1 MSGMD
6 TSIAYDVVLL
16 PDTDRAV
23 AYRKRAAD
31 SGCSL
36 MGVTVAAFGA
46 WVRDLWELYGDGR
59 TFVSRLEREA
69 LLRAACERAVGGCVD
84 LESGKSAQLDGVSG
98 QCELAETGDVRD
110 GSGRRESA
118 EGRTADDGVASAGAG
133 ETGAL
138 GLDRVAAACVAAG
151 VGLPAF
157 DAAVRDALRGE
168 PAGAGALAAVTCAEV
183 PVLRVIGG
191 YLDRLAQLG
200 LVEPGQALA
209 LLPELLS
216 QRPLRVLLED
226 AVPLTPG
233 QEAFFSACPWMDVEV
248 RAASGG
254 QGPVRAPDGVRV
266 RFAFPSGQYAWP
278 ALLADIVRDVLGA
291 DADTGEPAAVSAGA
305 SASAGAPAAAAIS
318 AAGDD
323 GVSGGED
330 AFGGVDGDGASSA
343 VGCRAGQPVGMQ
355 AAAVV
360 VAAKDPAALF
370 GRVAPALVR
379 QGHVVALRGRR
390 RFVDT
395 AFGRAICSLRRF
407 LDDGQAGGASHI
419 EGYGDIA
426 ATDVERWNRV
436 DLADW
441 ALSPFSGM
449 TKKAAFKLDADM
461 RADRTARRSG
471 LCARLRG
478 DNPMFAAMERLALQ
492 LDDQAPAELE
502 AAVRR
507 MTNRSEAWRAEQLAA
522 LRALQRA
529 AGAAKLAGLG
539 ADAAFD
545 QVQRLKVN
553 ASRVVAPR
561 GCDGAALGAPD
572 VLMTDQSTAASLG
585 SGSCRVLVA
594 ADLTSA
600 AYPAADPEDASRVLL
615 EHLGVKRADSALAR
629 MRRAFFALEHAATDQ
644 LILERCLN
652 DSSADPTYPC
662 VVLEEFVDCYRDD
675 PTATEDIDNPYS
687 LPEHLQD
694 GMLLRGE
701 DALCAN
707 DVLSDA
713 PAPVTAHIE
722 PPLTGAVSPEA
733 RSLVV
738 LPRVLQGGQVLDEP
752 CLSPSQIESYL
763 ECPYKWFAQRRLR
776 LDDLDEGFGPLEMGD
791 FAHNALHSF
800 YKHMSEDLG
809 EAKVTPQL
817 LPQARELMADVL
829 ARHKALQPHLRQSEN
844 RLIPTSQVEHREL
857 AELERKLMDY
867 LDFEAELLPTFTPKY
882 LEYDVARGGAVDYA
896 GHKLLGTADRID
908 VDGEGRCAIIDYKGS
923 ISGSYAL
930 GVREEG
936 RLGKVQALIY
946 AQVVRRTLGL
956 EPVGALYVCYGRR
969 KMISGAY
976 DGRVIENAHL
986 PNMRHK
992 DCMCAD
998 RPFVDVL
1005 DETEEAVAA
1014 ALERMLAGDI
1024 RPRPETPEACKWC
1037 PVSSCSERRG

>member
-31 SGCSL
+31 SGYSL

-59 TFVSRLEREA
+59 AFVSRLEREA
-69 LLRAACERAVGGCVD
+69 LLRAACEGPAEGGCVD
-84 LESGKSAQLDGVSG
+84 PKSGKRAQLDG
-98 QCELAETGDVRD
+98 A
-110 GSGRRESA
+110 SGRCEPA
-118 EGRTADDGVASAGAG
+118 EGRIADDGVASAGAG

-157 DAAVRDALRGE
+157 DAAVRDAQQGV
-168 PAGAGALAAVTCAEV
+168 PAGAGALEGVTCAEV
-183 PVLRVIGG
+183 PVLRMIGG

-200 LVEPGQALA
+200 MIEPGQALA
-209 LLPELLS
+209 LLPELLP
-216 QRPLRVLLED
+216 QRPLHVLLED
-226 AVPLTPG
+226 AAPLTPG

-248 RAASGG
+248 RAASGS
-254 QGPVRAPDGVRV
+254 QGPVRAPEGVRV

-278 ALLADIVRDVLGA
+278 ALLADIARDTLGA
-291 DADTGEPAAVSAGA
+291 AANRGAAPAAVAV
-305 SASAGAPAAAAIS
+305 PAAAAGP

-323 GVSGGED
+323 GASSCED
-330 AFGGVDGDGASSA
+330 AFGGAD
-343 VGCRAGQPVGMQ
+343 GCRVGRSAGTQ
-355 AAAVV
+355 AAAVM

-370 GRVAPALVR
+370 GRVAPVLVR

-390 RFVDT
+390 RFVGT

-407 LDDGQAGGASHI
+407 LYDGQAGGASHI

-426 ATDVERWNRV
+426 ATDVERWDRA

-461 RADRTARRSG
+461 RADRTARRSD

-478 DNPMFAAMERLALQ
+478 DNPTFAAMERLALQ
-492 LDDQAPAELE
+492 LDDQAAAELE

-529 AGAAKLAGLG
+529 AGAAKLSGLG

-553 ASRVVAPR
+553 VSRIVAPR
-561 GCDGAALGAPD
+561 GCDGAAFGAPD
-572 VLMTDQSTAASLG
+572 VLVTDQNTAASLG
-585 SGSCRVLVA
+585 SGSCEVCVV

-687 LPEHLQD
+687 LPERLQD

-701 DALCAN
+701 DALCSN
-707 DVLSDA
+707 DALSDV
-713 PAPVTAHIE
+713 PAPEAARIE
-722 PPLTGAVSPEA
+722 PPLTGAVSSEA

-791 FAHNALHSF
+791 FTHNALHSF

-867 LDFEAELLPTFTPKY
+867 LDFEAELLPTFAPKY

-998 RPFVDVL
+998 RPFADVL

-1014 ALERMLAGDI
+1014 ALDRMLAGDI

>member
-31 SGCSL
+31 GGCSL

-46 WVRDLWELYGDGR
+46 WMRDLWELYGDGR
-59 TFVSRLEREA
+59 AFVSRLEREA
-69 LLRAACERAVGGCVD
+69 LLRAACEQAVGD
-84 LESGKSAQLDGVSG
+84 ASM
-98 QCELAETGDVRD
+98 
-110 GSGRRESA
+110 
-118 EGRTADDGVASAGAG
+118 SAGAG
-133 ETGAL
+133 NAGAI
-138 GLDRVAAACVAAG
+138 GLDRVASACVAAG
-151 VGLPAF
+151 VDLPAF
-157 DAAVRDALRGE
+157 DAAVRDARQGV
-168 PAGAGALAAVTCAEV
+168 PAGVGALEDVTCAEL
-183 PVLRVIGG
+183 PVLRLVGG
-191 YLDRLAQLG
+191 YLEQLEQLG

-209 LLPELLS
+209 LLPELLP

-226 AVPLTPG
+226 AAPLTPG

-248 RAASGG
+248 RAALGD
-254 QGPVRAPDGVRV
+254 QGPVRAPKGVRV

-278 ALLADIVRDVLGA
+278 ALLADIVRDAFGESA
-291 DADTGEPAAVSAGA
+291 DSTASTGGSDGCRVGRSAGT
-305 SASAGAPAAAAIS
+305 
-318 AAGDD
+318 
-323 GVSGGED
+323 
-330 AFGGVDGDGASSA
+330 
-343 VGCRAGQPVGMQ
+343 Q

-379 QGHVVALRGRR
+379 QGRVVALRGQR

-407 LDDGQAGGASHI
+407 LDEGRAGGVSHI
-419 EGYGDIA
+419 QGYGDIA
-426 ATDVERWNRV
+426 ATDVERWDRA

-461 RADRTARRSG
+461 RADRTARRSD

-492 LDDQAPAELE
+492 LDVQAAAELE

-529 AGAAKLAGLG
+529 ADAAKLAGLG

-545 QVQRLKVN
+545 QAKRLKVN
-553 ASRVVAPR
+553 VSRIVAPR

-572 VLMTDQSTAASLG
+572 VLLTDQNTAASLG
-585 SGSCRVLVA
+585 SGSCKVLVA

-615 EHLGVKRADSALAR
+615 EHLGVERADSALAR

-687 LPEHLQD
+687 LPERLQD

-707 DVLSDA
+707 DALSDA
-713 PAPVTAHIE
+713 PAPEAARIE
-722 PPLTGAVSPEA
+722 PPLTGAVSSEA

-817 LPQARELMADVL
+817 LAQARELMADVL

-867 LDFEAELLPTFTPKY
+867 LDFEAELLPTFAPKY
-882 LEYDVARGGAVDYA
+882 LEYDVACGGAVDYA

-998 RPFVDVL
+998 RPFTDVL

>member
-31 SGCSL
+31 GGCSL

-46 WVRDLWELYGDGR
+46 WMRDLWELYGDGR
-59 TFVSRLEREA
+59 AFVSRLEREA
-69 LLRAACERAVGGCVD
+69 LLRAACEQAVGD
-84 LESGKSAQLDGVSG
+84 ASM
-98 QCELAETGDVRD
+98 
-110 GSGRRESA
+110 
-118 EGRTADDGVASAGAG
+118 SAGAG
-133 ETGAL
+133 DAGAI
-138 GLDRVAAACVAAG
+138 GLDRVASACVAAG
-151 VGLPAF
+151 VG
-157 DAAVRDALRGE
+157 ALE
-168 PAGAGALAAVTCAEV
+168 DVTCAEL
-183 PVLRVIGG
+183 PVLRLVGG
-191 YLDRLAQLG
+191 YLEQLEQLG

-209 LLPELLS
+209 LLPELLP

-226 AVPLTPG
+226 AAPLTPG

-248 RAASGG
+248 RAALGD
-254 QGPVRAPDGVRV
+254 QGPVRAPKGVRV

-278 ALLADIVRDVLGA
+278 ALLADIVRDAFGESA
-291 DADTGEPAAVSAGA
+291 DSTASTGGSDGCRVGRSAGT
-305 SASAGAPAAAAIS
+305 
-318 AAGDD
+318 
-323 GVSGGED
+323 
-330 AFGGVDGDGASSA
+330 
-343 VGCRAGQPVGMQ
+343 Q

-379 QGHVVALRGRR
+379 QGRVVALRGQR

-407 LDDGQAGGASHI
+407 LDEGRAGGVSHI
-419 EGYGDIA
+419 QGYGDIA
-426 ATDVERWNRV
+426 ATDVERWDRA

-461 RADRTARRSG
+461 RADRTARRSD

-478 DNPMFAAMERLALQ
+478 DDPIFAAMERLALQ
-492 LDDQAPAELE
+492 LDAQAAGELE

-522 LRALQRA
+522 LRALGRA
-529 AGAAKLAGLG
+529 ADAAKLAGLG

-545 QVQRLKVN
+545 QAQLMKVSV
-553 ASRVVAPR
+553 SRIVAPR

-572 VLMTDQSTAASLG
+572 VLVTDQGTAASLG
-585 SGSCRVLVA
+585 NGSCKVCVV

-615 EHLGVKRADSALAR
+615 EHLGVQRVDSALAR
-629 MRRAFFALEHAATDQ
+629 MRRAFFALEHVATDQ

-652 DSSADPTYPC
+652 DASADPTYPC
-662 VVLEEFVDCYRDD
+662 VVLEEFVDCYRAD
-675 PTATEDIDNPYS
+675 PTATKDIKNPYS

-707 DVLSDA
+707 HALSDA
-713 PAPVTAHIE
+713 PTPVAACIE
-722 PPLTGAVSPEA
+722 PPLTGAVSSEA

-791 FAHNALHSF
+791 FAHNVLHSF
-800 YKHMSEDLG
+800 YKHLSEDLG

-817 LPQARELMADVL
+817 LPQARKLMADVL
-829 ARHKALQPHLRQSEN
+829 ERHKALQPHLRQSEN

-867 LDFEAELLPTFTPKY
+867 LDFEAELLPTFAPKY

-936 RLGKVQALIY
+936 HLGKVQALIY
-946 AQVVRRTLGL
+946 AQLVRRTLGL

-976 DGRVIENAHL
+976 DGRAIENAHL

-992 DCMCAD
+992 DCMCATK
-998 RPFVDVL
+998 PFSDVL

-1024 RPRPETPEACKWC
+1024 RPSPETPEACKWC

>member
-69 LLRAACERAVGGCVD
+69 LLRAACERA
-84 LESGKSAQLDGVSG
+84 ADGAG
-98 QCELAETGDVRD
+98 
-110 GSGRRESA
+110 
-118 EGRTADDGVASAGAG
+118 ASAGAG

-157 DAAVRDALRGE
+157 DAVVRDAQQGV
-168 PAGAGALAAVTCAEV
+168 PAGAGALEGVTCAEV
-183 PVLRVIGG
+183 PVLRMIGG

-200 LVEPGQALA
+200 MIEPGQALA
-209 LLPELLS
+209 LLPELLP

-226 AVPLTPG
+226 AAPLTPG
-233 QEAFFSACPWMDVEV
+233 QEAFFFACPWMDVEV
-248 RAASGG
+248 RAASGS
-254 QGPVRAPDGVRV
+254 QGPVRAPEGVRV

-278 ALLADIVRDVLGA
+278 ALLTDIVRDTLGPGA
-291 DADTGEPAAVSAGA
+291 DRGA
-305 SASAGAPAAAAIS
+305 APATAGTP

-323 GVSGGED
+323 GVSGGDD
-330 AFGGVDGDGASSA
+330 AFGGAD
-343 VGCRAGQPVGMQ
+343 GCRVGRSTGTQ
-355 AAAVV
+355 AASVV

-370 GRVAPALVR
+370 GRVAPVLVR

-407 LDDGQAGGASHI
+407 LDDGQVGGASHI

-426 ATDVERWNRV
+426 ATDVERWDRA

-449 TKKAAFKLDADM
+449 TKKAAFKLDADL
-461 RADRTARRSG
+461 RADRTARRSD

-478 DNPMFAAMERLALQ
+478 DNPTFPAMERLALQ
-492 LDDQAPAELE
+492 LDDQAAAELE

-545 QVQRLKVN
+545 QVKRLKVN
-553 ASRVVAPR
+553 VSRIVAPR
-561 GCDGAALGAPD
+561 GCDGVALGAPD
-572 VLMTDQSTAASLG
+572 VLITDQNTAASLG

-615 EHLGVKRADSALAR
+615 EHLGVQRADSALAR

-707 DVLSDA
+707 DALSDA
-713 PAPVTAHIE
+713 PAPEAARIE
-722 PPLTGAVSPEA
+722 PPLTGAVSSEA

-817 LPQARELMADVL
+817 LPQARKLMADVL
-829 ARHKALQPHLRQSEN
+829 ERHKALQPHLRQSEN

-867 LDFEAELLPTFTPKY
+867 LDFEAELLPTFAPKY

-908 VDGEGRCAIIDYKGS
+908 VDSEGRCAIIDYKGS

-998 RPFVDVL
+998 RPFADVL

-1014 ALERMLAGDI
+1014 ALDRMLAGDI
-1024 RPRPETPEACKWC
+1024 RSRPETSEACKWC

>member
-31 SGCSL
+31 GGCSL

-46 WVRDLWELYGDGR
+46 WMRDLWELYGDGR
-59 TFVSRLEREA
+59 AFVSRLEREA
-69 LLRAACERAVGGCVD
+69 LLRAACEQAVGD
-84 LESGKSAQLDGVSG
+84 ASM
-98 QCELAETGDVRD
+98 
-110 GSGRRESA
+110 
-118 EGRTADDGVASAGAG
+118 SAGAG
-133 ETGAL
+133 NAGAI
-138 GLDRVAAACVAAG
+138 GLDRVASACVAAG
-151 VGLPAF
+151 VDLPAF
-157 DAAVRDALRGE
+157 DAAVRDARQGV
-168 PAGAGALAAVTCAEV
+168 PAGVGALEDVTCAEL
-183 PVLRVIGG
+183 PVLRLVGG
-191 YLDRLAQLG
+191 YLEQLEQLG

-209 LLPELLS
+209 LLPELLP

-226 AVPLTPG
+226 AAPLTPG

-248 RAASGG
+248 RAALGD
-254 QGPVRAPDGVRV
+254 QGPVRAPKGVRV

-278 ALLADIVRDVLGA
+278 ALLADIVRDAFGESA
-291 DADTGEPAAVSAGA
+291 DSTASTGGSDGCRVGRSAGT
-305 SASAGAPAAAAIS
+305 
-318 AAGDD
+318 
-323 GVSGGED
+323 
-330 AFGGVDGDGASSA
+330 
-343 VGCRAGQPVGMQ
+343 Q

-379 QGHVVALRGRR
+379 QGRVVALRGQR

-407 LDDGQAGGASHI
+407 LDEGRAGGVSHI
-419 EGYGDIA
+419 QGYGDIA
-426 ATDVERWNRV
+426 ATDVERWDRA

-461 RADRTARRSG
+461 RADRTARRSD

-478 DNPMFAAMERLALQ
+478 DDPMFAAMERLALQ
-492 LDDQAPAELE
+492 LDAQAAGELE

-529 AGAAKLAGLG
+529 ADAAKLAGLG

-545 QVQRLKVN
+545 QAKRLKVN
-553 ASRVVAPR
+553 VSRIVAPR

-585 SGSCRVLVA
+585 SGSCKVLVA
-594 ADLTSA
+594 TDLTSA
-600 AYPAADPEDASRVLL
+600 AYPAADSEDASRVLL

-629 MRRAFFALEHAATDQ
+629 MRRAFFALEHAAVDQ

-687 LPEHLQD
+687 LPERLQD

-701 DALCAN
+701 DALCSN
-707 DVLSDA
+707 DALSDA
-713 PAPVTAHIE
+713 PAPEAARIE
-722 PPLTGAVSPEA
+722 SPLTGSVSSEA

-738 LPRVLQGGQVLDEP
+738 LPRVLQDGQVLDEP

-817 LPQARELMADVL
+817 LAQARELMADVL

-867 LDFEAELLPTFTPKY
+867 LDFEAELLPTFAPKY
-882 LEYDVARGGAVDYA
+882 LEYDVACGGAVDYA

-998 RPFVDVL
+998 RPFTDVL

>member
-31 SGCSL
+31 GGCSL

-59 TFVSRLEREA
+59 AFVSRLEREA
-69 LLRAACERAVGGCVD
+69 LLRAACEQAVGGASV
-84 LESGKSAQLDGVSG
+84 
-98 QCELAETGDVRD
+98 
-110 GSGRRESA
+110 
-118 EGRTADDGVASAGAG
+118 SAGAG
-133 ETGAL
+133 DAGAI
-138 GLDRVAAACVAAG
+138 GLDRVASACVAAG

-157 DAAVRDALRGE
+157 DAAVRDARQGV
-168 PAGAGALAAVTCAEV
+168 PAGVGALEGVTCAEA
-183 PVLRVIGG
+183 PVLRLVGG
-191 YLDRLAQLG
+191 YLEQLEQLG

-209 LLPELLS
+209 LLPELLP

-226 AVPLTPG
+226 AAPLTPG

-248 RAASGG
+248 RAALGD
-254 QGPVRAPDGVRV
+254 QGPVRAPKGVRV

-278 ALLADIVRDVLGA
+278 ALLADIVC
-291 DADTGEPAAVSAGA
+291 
-305 SASAGAPAAAAIS
+305 
-318 AAGDD
+318 
-323 GVSGGED
+323 D
-330 AFGGVDGDGASSA
+330 AFGESADSTASTGGSD
-343 VGCRAGQPVGMQ
+343 GCRVGRSAGTQ

-379 QGHVVALRGRR
+379 QGRVVALRGQR

-407 LDDGQAGGASHI
+407 LDEGRAGGVSHI
-419 EGYGDIA
+419 QGYGDIA
-426 ATDVERWNRV
+426 ATDVERWDRA

-461 RADRTARRSG
+461 RADRTARRSD

-478 DNPMFAAMERLALQ
+478 DDPIFAAMERLALQ
-492 LDDQAPAELE
+492 LDAQAAGELE

-522 LRALQRA
+522 VRALQRA
-529 AGAAKLAGLG
+529 ADAAKLAGLG

-545 QVQRLKVN
+545 QVDRLKVN
-553 ASRVVAPR
+553 VSRIVAPR

-572 VLMTDQSTAASLG
+572 VLLTDQNTAASLG
-585 SGSCRVLVA
+585 SGSCKVLVA

-615 EHLGVKRADSALAR
+615 EHLGVERADSALAR

-687 LPEHLQD
+687 LPERLQD

-707 DVLSDA
+707 DALSDA
-713 PAPVTAHIE
+713 PAPEAARIE
-722 PPLTGAVSPEA
+722 PPLTGAVSSEA

-817 LPQARELMADVL
+817 LAQARELMADVL

-867 LDFEAELLPTFTPKY
+867 LDFEAELLPTFAPKY
-882 LEYDVARGGAVDYA
+882 LEYDVACGGAVDYA

-998 RPFVDVL
+998 RPFTDVL

>member
-1 MSGMD
+1 MD

-69 LLRAACERAVGGCVD
+69 LLRAACERPVD
-84 LESGKSAQLDGVSG
+84 GAG
-98 QCELAETGDVRD
+98 
-110 GSGRRESA
+110 
-118 EGRTADDGVASAGAG
+118 ASAGAG

-157 DAAVRDALRGE
+157 DAAVQDAQQGV
-168 PAGAGALAAVTCAEV
+168 PAGAGALEGVSCAEV
-183 PVLRVIGG
+183 PVLRMIGG

-200 LVEPGQALA
+200 MIEPGQALA
-209 LLPELLS
+209 LLPELLP

-226 AVPLTPG
+226 AAPLTPG
-233 QEAFFSACPWMDVEV
+233 QEAFFSACPWMDMEV
-248 RAASGG
+248 RAASGS
-254 QGPVRAPDGVRV
+254 QGPVRAPEGVRV

-278 ALLADIVRDVLGA
+278 ALLADIVRDALGTVA
-291 DADTGEPAAVSAGA
+291 DRGAV
-305 SASAGAPAAAAIS
+305 PAAAAGP

-323 GVSGGED
+323 GASSCED
-330 AFGGVDGDGASSA
+330 ASGSANGYRDGRSAGA
-343 VGCRAGQPVGMQ
+343 Q

-360 VAAKDPAALF
+360 VAAKDPAVLF

-390 RFVDT
+390 RFADT
-395 AFGRAICSLRRF
+395 AFGRVICSLRRF
-407 LDDGQAGGASHI
+407 LDEGQAGGASHI

-426 ATDVERWNRV
+426 ATDVERWNRA

-461 RADRTARRSG
+461 RADRTARRSN
-471 LCARLRG
+471 LCARLRA

-492 LDDQAPAELE
+492 LDDQAAAELE

-545 QVQRLKVN
+545 QVQRLKVSV
-553 ASRVVAPR
+553 SRIVAPR
-561 GCDGAALGAPD
+561 GCDGAAFGAPD
-572 VLMTDQSTAASLG
+572 VLVTDQSTAASLG
-585 SGSCRVLVA
+585 SGSCEVCVV
-594 ADLTSA
+594 ADLTSG

-629 MRRAFFALEHAATDQ
+629 MRRVFFALEHAATDQ

-687 LPEHLQD
+687 LPERLQD

-701 DALCAN
+701 DALCSN
-707 DVLSDA
+707 DALSDV
-713 PAPVTAHIE
+713 PAPETARIE
-722 PPLTGAVSPEA
+722 PPLTGAVSAEA

-817 LPQARELMADVL
+817 LPQARKLMADVL

-867 LDFEAELLPTFTPKY
+867 LDFEAELLPTFAPKY
-882 LEYDVARGGAVDYA
+882 LEYDVACGGAVDYA

-998 RPFVDVL
+998 RPFSDVL

-1037 PVSSCSERRG
+1037 PVSSCPERRG

>member
-69 LLRAACERAVGGCVD
+69 LLRAACEGPAEGDCVD
-84 LESGKSAQLDGVSG
+84 PVSGKRAQLDGASG
-98 QCELAETGDVRD
+98 RCELAE
-110 GSGRRESA
+110 GRI
-118 EGRTADDGVASAGAG
+118 DDDACALVGNG

-157 DAAVRDALRGE
+157 DAAVQDAQQGV
-168 PAGAGALAAVTCAEV
+168 PAGAGALEGVSCAEV
-183 PVLRVIGG
+183 PVLRMIGG
-191 YLDRLAQLG
+191 YLDRLTQLG
-200 LVEPGQALA
+200 MIEPGQALA
-209 LLPELLS
+209 LLPELLP

-226 AVPLTPG
+226 AAPLTPG
-233 QEAFFSACPWMDVEV
+233 QEAFFSACPWMDMEV
-248 RAASGG
+248 RAASGS
-254 QGPVRAPDGVRV
+254 QGPVRAPEGVRV

-278 ALLADIVRDVLGA
+278 ALLADIVRDALGTVA
-291 DADTGEPAAVSAGA
+291 DRGAV
-305 SASAGAPAAAAIS
+305 PAAAAGP

-323 GVSGGED
+323 GASSCED
-330 AFGGVDGDGASSA
+330 ASGSANGYRDGRSAGA
-343 VGCRAGQPVGMQ
+343 Q

-390 RFVDT
+390 RFMDT
-395 AFGRAICSLRRF
+395 SFGRAICSLRRF

-426 ATDVERWNRV
+426 ATDVERWNRA

-461 RADRTARRSG
+461 RADRTARRSN
-471 LCARLRG
+471 LCARLRA

-492 LDDQAPAELE
+492 LDDQAAAELE

-553 ASRVVAPR
+553 VSRIVAPR
-561 GCDGAALGAPD
+561 GCDGAAFGAPD
-572 VLMTDQSTAASLG
+572 VLVTDQNTAASLG
-585 SGSCRVLVA
+585 SGSCEVCVV
-594 ADLTSA
+594 ADLTSG

-687 LPEHLQD
+687 LPERLQD

-701 DALCAN
+701 DALCSN
-707 DVLSDA
+707 DAFSDV
-713 PAPVTAHIE
+713 PAPETARIE
-722 PPLTGAVSPEA
+722 PPLTGAVSAEA

-817 LPQARELMADVL
+817 LPQARELMANVL

-867 LDFEAELLPTFTPKY
+867 LDFEAELLPTFAPKY
-882 LEYDVARGGAVDYA
+882 LEYDVTCGGAVDYA

-998 RPFVDVL
+998 RPFSDVL

>member
-69 LLRAACERAVGGCVD
+69 LLRAACEGPAEGCCVD
-84 LESGKSAQLDGVSG
+84 PKSGKRAQLDGASG
-98 QCELAETGDVRD
+98 RCELV
-110 GSGRRESA
+110 
-118 EGRTADDGVASAGAG
+118 EGRIDDDACALVGNG

-157 DAAVRDALRGE
+157 DAAVQDAQQGV
-168 PAGAGALAAVTCAEV
+168 PAGAGALEGVSCAEV
-183 PVLRVIGG
+183 PVLQMIVG

-200 LVEPGQALA
+200 MIEPGQALA
-209 LLPELLS
+209 LLPELLP

-226 AVPLTPG
+226 AAPLTPG

-248 RAASGG
+248 RAASGS
-254 QGPVRAPDGVRV
+254 QGPVRAPEGVRV

-278 ALLADIVRDVLGA
+278 ALLADIVRDALGTVT
-291 DADTGEPAAVSAGA
+291 DRGAV
-305 SASAGAPAAAAIS
+305 PAAAAGP

-323 GVSGGED
+323 GASSCED
-330 AFGGVDGDGASSA
+330 ASGSANGYRDGRSAGA
-343 VGCRAGQPVGMQ
+343 Q

-360 VAAKDPAALF
+360 VAAKDPAVLF

-390 RFVDT
+390 RFTDT

-407 LDDGQAGGASHI
+407 LDEGQAGGVSHI
-419 EGYGDIA
+419 GRYGDIA
-426 ATDVERWNRV
+426 PTDVERWNRA

-461 RADRTARRSG
+461 RADRTARRSN
-471 LCARLRG
+471 LCARLRA

-492 LDDQAPAELE
+492 LDDQAAAELE

-529 AGAAKLAGLG
+529 AGAAKLAELG

-553 ASRVVAPR
+553 VSRIVAPR
-561 GCDGAALGAPD
+561 GCDGAAFGAPD
-572 VLMTDQSTAASLG
+572 VLVTDQNTAASLG
-585 SGSCRVLVA
+585 SGSCEVCVV
-594 ADLTSA
+594 ADLTSG

-629 MRRAFFALEHAATDQ
+629 MRRVFFALEHAATDQ

-687 LPEHLQD
+687 LPERLQD

-701 DALCAN
+701 DALCSN
-707 DVLSDA
+707 DALSDV
-713 PAPVTAHIE
+713 PAPETARIE
-722 PPLTGAVSPEA
+722 PPLTGAVSAEA

-867 LDFEAELLPTFTPKY
+867 LDFEAELLPTFAPKY
-882 LEYDVARGGAVDYA
+882 LEYDVACGGAVDYA

-998 RPFVDVL
+998 RPFSDVL

-1037 PVSSCSERRG
+1037 PVSSCPERRG

>member
-36 MGVTVAAFGA
+36 MGVTVAAFGV

-59 TFVSRLEREA
+59 TFVSRLDREA
-69 LLRAACERAVGGCVD
+69 LLRAACEGPAEGDCVD
-84 LESGKSAQLDGVSG
+84 PESGKCAQLDGASG
-98 QCELAETGDVRD
+98 RCVLAEAGDVRD
-110 GSGRRESA
+110 GSGRCESA
-118 EGRTADDGVASAGAG
+118 EGRIADDGVASAGAG
-133 ETGAL
+133 EAGAL

-157 DAAVRDALRGE
+157 DAAVRDARQGV
-168 PAGAGALAAVTCAEV
+168 PAGAGALEGVTRAEV
-183 PVLRVIGG
+183 PVLRMIGG
-191 YLDRLAQLG
+191 YLDRLAQLE
-200 LVEPGQALA
+200 LIEPGQALA
-209 LLPELLS
+209 LLPELLP

-226 AVPLTPG
+226 AVSLTPG

-248 RAASGG
+248 RAASGS
-254 QGPVRAPDGVRV
+254 QGPVRAPEGVRV

-278 ALLADIVRDVLGA
+278 ALLADIARDALGA
-291 DADTGEPAAVSAGA
+291 AADRGAAPAAVAV
-305 SASAGAPAAAAIS
+305 PAAAAGP

-323 GVSGGED
+323 GASSCED
-330 AFGGVDGDGASSA
+330 AFGGAD
-343 VGCRAGQPVGMQ
+343 GCRVGRSAGTQ
-355 AAAVV
+355 AAAVM

-379 QGHVVALRGRR
+379 QGHVVALCGRR
-390 RFVDT
+390 RFMDT
-395 AFGRAICSLRRF
+395 SFGRAICSLHRF

-426 ATDVERWNRV
+426 ATDVERWNRA

-461 RADRTARRSG
+461 RADRTARRSN
-471 LCARLRG
+471 LCARLRA

-492 LDDQAPAELE
+492 LDDQAAAELE

-545 QVQRLKVN
+545 QVQRLKVGV
-553 ASRVVAPR
+553 SRIVAPR
-561 GCDGAALGAPD
+561 GCDGAAD
-572 VLMTDQSTAASLG
+572 VLVTDQNTAASLG
-585 SGSCRVLVA
+585 SGSCEVCVV
-594 ADLTSA
+594 ADLTSG

-629 MRRAFFALEHAATDQ
+629 MRRVFFALEHAATDQ

-687 LPEHLQD
+687 LPERLQD

-701 DALCAN
+701 DALYSN
-707 DVLSDA
+707 DALSDV
-713 PAPVTAHIE
+713 PAPETARIE
-722 PPLTGAVSPEA
+722 PPLTGAVSAEA

-817 LPQARELMADVL
+817 LPQARKLMADVL

-867 LDFEAELLPTFTPKY
+867 LDFEAELLPTFAPKY
-882 LEYDVARGGAVDYA
+882 LEYDVACGGAVDYA

-998 RPFVDVL
+998 RPFSDVL

-1037 PVSSCSERRG
+1037 PVSSCPERRG

>member
-16 PDTDRAV
+16 LDTDRAV

-69 LLRAACERAVGGCVD
+69 LLRAACEGPAEGCCVD
-84 LESGKSAQLDGVSG
+84 PKSGKRAQLDGASG
-98 QCELAETGDVRD
+98 RCELAE
-110 GSGRRESA
+110 GRI
-118 EGRTADDGVASAGAG
+118 DDDACALVGNG

-157 DAAVRDALRGE
+157 DAAVQDAQQGV
-168 PAGAGALAAVTCAEV
+168 PAGAGALEGVSCAEV
-183 PVLRVIGG
+183 PVLRMIGG

-200 LVEPGQALA
+200 MIEPGQALA
-209 LLPELLS
+209 LLPELLP

-226 AVPLTPG
+226 AAPLTPG
-233 QEAFFSACPWMDVEV
+233 QEAFFSACPWMDMEV
-248 RAASGG
+248 RAASGS
-254 QGPVRAPDGVRV
+254 QGPVRAPEGVRV

-278 ALLADIVRDVLGA
+278 ALLADIVRDALGTVA
-291 DADTGEPAAVSAGA
+291 DRGAV
-305 SASAGAPAAAAIS
+305 PAAAAGP

-323 GVSGGED
+323 GASSCED
-330 AFGGVDGDGASSA
+330 AFGDAD
-343 VGCRAGQPVGMQ
+343 GCRVGRSAGTQ

-360 VAAKDPAALF
+360 VAAKDPAVLF

-390 RFVDT
+390 RFTDT

-407 LDDGQAGGASHI
+407 LDEGQAGGVSHI
-419 EGYGDIA
+419 GGYGDIA
-426 ATDVERWNRV
+426 PTDVERWNRA

-461 RADRTARRSG
+461 RADRTARRSN
-471 LCARLRG
+471 LCARLRA

-492 LDDQAPAELE
+492 LDDQAAAELE

-529 AGAAKLAGLG
+529 AGAAKLAELG

-553 ASRVVAPR
+553 ISRIVAPR
-561 GCDGAALGAPD
+561 GCDGAAFGAPD
-572 VLMTDQSTAASLG
+572 VLVTDQNTAASLG
-585 SGSCRVLVA
+585 SGSCEVCVV
-594 ADLTSA
+594 ADLTSG
-600 AYPAADPEDASRVLL
+600 AYPAVDPEDASRVLL

-687 LPEHLQD
+687 LPERLQD

-701 DALCAN
+701 DALCSN
-707 DVLSDA
+707 DALSDV
-713 PAPVTAHIE
+713 PAPETARIE
-722 PPLTGAVSPEA
+722 PPLTGVVSAEA

-867 LDFEAELLPTFTPKY
+867 LDFEAELLPTFAPKY
-882 LEYDVARGGAVDYA
+882 LEYDVACGGAVDYA

-998 RPFVDVL
+998 RPFSDVL

-1037 PVSSCSERRG
+1037 PVSSCPERRG

>member
-69 LLRAACERAVGGCVD
+69 LLRAACEGPAEGCCVD
-84 LESGKSAQLDGVSG
+84 PKSGKRAQLDGASG
-98 QCELAETGDVRD
+98 RCELAE
-110 GSGRRESA
+110 GRI
-118 EGRTADDGVASAGAG
+118 DDDACALVGNG

-157 DAAVRDALRGE
+157 DAAVQDAQQGV
-168 PAGAGALAAVTCAEV
+168 PAGAGALEGVSCAEV
-183 PVLRVIGG
+183 PVLQMIVG

-200 LVEPGQALA
+200 MIEPGQALA
-209 LLPELLS
+209 LLPELLP

-226 AVPLTPG
+226 AAPLTPG

-248 RAASGG
+248 RAASGS
-254 QGPVRAPDGVRV
+254 QGPVRAPEGVRV

-278 ALLADIVRDVLGA
+278 ALLADIVRDALGTVT
-291 DADTGEPAAVSAGA
+291 DRGAV
-305 SASAGAPAAAAIS
+305 PAAAAGP

-323 GVSGGED
+323 GASSCED
-330 AFGGVDGDGASSA
+330 ASGSANGYRDGRSAGA
-343 VGCRAGQPVGMQ
+343 Q

-360 VAAKDPAALF
+360 VAAKDPAVLF

-390 RFVDT
+390 RFTDT

-407 LDDGQAGGASHI
+407 LDEGQAGGVSHI
-419 EGYGDIA
+419 GGYGDIA
-426 ATDVERWNRV
+426 PTDVERWNRA

-461 RADRTARRSG
+461 RADRTARRSN
-471 LCARLRG
+471 LCARLRA

-492 LDDQAPAELE
+492 LDDQAAAELE

-529 AGAAKLAGLG
+529 AGAAKLAELG

-553 ASRVVAPR
+553 VSRIVAPR
-561 GCDGAALGAPD
+561 GCDGAAFGAPD
-572 VLMTDQSTAASLG
+572 VLVTDQNTAVSLG
-585 SGSCRVLVA
+585 SGSCEVCVV
-594 ADLTSA
+594 ADLTSG

-629 MRRAFFALEHAATDQ
+629 MRRVFFALEHAATDQ

-687 LPEHLQD
+687 LPERLQD

-701 DALCAN
+701 DALCSN
-707 DVLSDA
+707 DALSDV
-713 PAPVTAHIE
+713 PAPETARIE
-722 PPLTGAVSPEA
+722 PPLTGAVSAEA

-857 AELERKLMDY
+857 AELECKLMDY
-867 LDFEAELLPTFTPKY
+867 LDFEAELLPTFAPKY
-882 LEYDVARGGAVDYA
+882 LEYDVACGGAVDYA

-998 RPFVDVL
+998 RPFSDVL

-1037 PVSSCSERRG
+1037 PVSSCPERRG

>member
-69 LLRAACERAVGGCVD
+69 LLRAACEGPAEGCCVD
-84 LESGKSAQLDGVSG
+84 PKSGKRAQLDGASG
-98 QCELAETGDVRD
+98 RCELAE
-110 GSGRRESA
+110 GRI
-118 EGRTADDGVASAGAG
+118 DDDACALVGNG

-157 DAAVRDALRGE
+157 DAAVQDAQQGV
-168 PAGAGALAAVTCAEV
+168 PAGAGALEGVSCAEV
-183 PVLRVIGG
+183 PVLRMIGG

-200 LVEPGQALA
+200 MIEPGQALA
-209 LLPELLS
+209 LLPELLP

-226 AVPLTPG
+226 AAPLTPG
-233 QEAFFSACPWMDVEV
+233 QEAFFSACPWMDMEV
-248 RAASGG
+248 RAASGS
-254 QGPVRAPDGVRV
+254 QGPVRAPEGVRV

-278 ALLADIVRDVLGA
+278 ALLADIVRDALGTVA
-291 DADTGEPAAVSAGA
+291 DRGAV
-305 SASAGAPAAAAIS
+305 PAAAAGP

-323 GVSGGED
+323 GASSCED
-330 AFGGVDGDGASSA
+330 ASGSANGYRDGRSAGA
-343 VGCRAGQPVGMQ
+343 Q

-390 RFVDT
+390 RFMDT
-395 AFGRAICSLRRF
+395 SFGRAICSLRRF

-426 ATDVERWNRV
+426 ATDVERWNRA

-461 RADRTARRSG
+461 RADRTARRSN
-471 LCARLRG
+471 LCARLRA

-492 LDDQAPAELE
+492 LDDQAAAELE

-553 ASRVVAPR
+553 VSRIVAPR
-561 GCDGAALGAPD
+561 GCDGAAFGAPD
-572 VLMTDQSTAASLG
+572 VLVTDQNTAASLG
-585 SGSCRVLVA
+585 SGSCEVCVV
-594 ADLTSA
+594 ADLTSG

-629 MRRAFFALEHAATDQ
+629 MRRVFFALEHAATDQ

-687 LPEHLQD
+687 LPERLQD

-701 DALCAN
+701 DALCSN
-707 DVLSDA
+707 DALSDV
-713 PAPVTAHIE
+713 PAPETARIE
-722 PPLTGAVSPEA
+722 PPLTGAVSAEA

-867 LDFEAELLPTFTPKY
+867 LDFEAELLPTFAPKY
-882 LEYDVARGGAVDYA
+882 LEYDVACGGAVDYA

-998 RPFVDVL
+998 RPFSDVL

-1037 PVSSCSERRG
+1037 PVSSCPERRG

>member
-36 MGVTVAAFGA
+36 MGVTVAAFGV

-69 LLRAACERAVGGCVD
+69 LLRAACEGPADGDCVE
-84 LESGKSAQLDGVSG
+84 LESGKRAQRDGASG
-98 QCELAETGDVRD
+98 RCELAEDRIADGACALVGD
-110 GSGRRESA
+110 
-118 EGRTADDGVASAGAG
+118 G
-133 ETGAL
+133 EAGAL

-157 DAAVRDALRGE
+157 DAAVRDAQQGV
-168 PAGAGALAAVTCAEV
+168 PAGAGALEGVTCAEA
-183 PVLRVIGG
+183 PVLRMIGG
-191 YLDRLAQLG
+191 YLDRLAQLE
-200 LVEPGQALA
+200 LIEPGQALA
-209 LLPELLS
+209 LLPELLP

-226 AVPLTPG
+226 AAPLIPG
-233 QEAFFSACPWMDVEV
+233 QEAFFFACPWMEVEV
-248 RAASGG
+248 RAASGS
-254 QGPVRAPDGVRV
+254 QGPVRAPEGVRV

-278 ALLADIVRDVLGA
+278 ALLADIVRDALGTAA
-291 DADTGEPAAVSAGA
+291 DRGAAPAAVAV
-305 SASAGAPAAAAIS
+305 P

-323 GVSGGED
+323 GVSGGE
-330 AFGGVDGDGASSA
+330 GASDSSA
-343 VGCRAGQPVGMQ
+343 DSHRGGRSAGPQ

-390 RFVDT
+390 RFADT

-426 ATDVERWNRV
+426 ATDVERWNRA

-461 RADRTARRSG
+461 RADRTARRSD
-471 LCARLRG
+471 LCVRLRG
-478 DNPMFAAMERLALQ
+478 DNPMFAAMERFALR
-492 LDDQAPAELE
+492 LDVQAAAELE

-507 MTNRSEAWRAEQLAA
+507 MTNRSEAWRVEQLAA
-522 LRALQRA
+522 LRALQRTG
-529 AGAAKLAGLG
+529 GAAKLAELG

-545 QVQRLKVN
+545 QAKRLKVN
-553 ASRVVAPR
+553 VSRIVAPR
-561 GCDGAALGAPD
+561 GCDDAALGAPD

-585 SGSCRVLVA
+585 SGSCKMLVA
-594 ADLTSA
+594 VDLTSA
-600 AYPAADPEDASRVLL
+600 AYPAADPEDASQVLL
-615 EHLGVKRADSALAR
+615 EHLGVERADSALAR

-662 VVLEEFVDCYRDD
+662 LVLEEFVDCYRDD

-687 LPEHLQD
+687 LPERLQD

-707 DVLSDA
+707 DALSDA
-713 PAPVTAHIE
+713 PALEAARIE

-738 LPRVLQGGQVLDEP
+738 LPRVLRGGQVLDEP

-800 YKHMSEDLG
+800 YKHLSEDLG

-817 LPQARELMADVL
+817 LAQARELMADVL

-857 AELERKLMDY
+857 AELEHKLMDY
-867 LDFEAELLPTFTPKY
+867 LDFEAELLPTFAPKY
-882 LEYDVARGGAVDYA
+882 LEYDVACGGAVDYA

-998 RPFVDVL
+998 RPFSDVL

>member
-69 LLRAACERAVGGCVD
+69 LLRAACEGPAEGDCVD
-84 LESGKSAQLDGVSG
+84 PVSGKRAQLDGASG
-98 QCELAETGDVRD
+98 RCELAE
-110 GSGRRESA
+110 GRI
-118 EGRTADDGVASAGAG
+118 DDDACALVGNG

-157 DAAVRDALRGE
+157 DAAVQDAQQGV
-168 PAGAGALAAVTCAEV
+168 PAGAGALEGVSCAEV
-183 PVLRVIGG
+183 PVLRMIGG
-191 YLDRLAQLG
+191 YLDRLTQLG
-200 LVEPGQALA
+200 MIEPGQALA
-209 LLPELLS
+209 LLPELLP

-226 AVPLTPG
+226 AAPLTPG

-248 RAASGG
+248 RAASGS
-254 QGPVRAPDGVRV
+254 QGPVRAPEGVRV

-278 ALLADIVRDVLGA
+278 ALLADIVRDALGTVA
-291 DADTGEPAAVSAGA
+291 DRGAV
-305 SASAGAPAAAAIS
+305 PAAAAGP

-323 GVSGGED
+323 GASSCED
-330 AFGGVDGDGASSA
+330 ASGSANGYRDGRSAGA
-343 VGCRAGQPVGMQ
+343 Q

-390 RFVDT
+390 RFMDT
-395 AFGRAICSLRRF
+395 SFGRAICSLRRF
-407 LDDGQAGGASHI
+407 LDEGQAGGVSHI
-419 EGYGDIA
+419 GGYGDIA
-426 ATDVERWNRV
+426 PTDVERWNRA

-461 RADRTARRSG
+461 RADRTARRSN
-471 LCARLRG
+471 LCARLRA

-492 LDDQAPAELE
+492 LDDQAAAELE

-507 MTNRSEAWRAEQLAA
+507 MTNRSEAWRAEQLVA

-529 AGAAKLAGLG
+529 AGAAKLAELG

-553 ASRVVAPR
+553 VSRIVAPR
-561 GCDGAALGAPD
+561 GCDGAAFGAPD
-572 VLMTDQSTAASLG
+572 VLVTDQNTAASLG
-585 SGSCRVLVA
+585 SGSCEVCVV
-594 ADLTSA
+594 ADLTSG

-629 MRRAFFALEHAATDQ
+629 MRRVFFALEHAATDQ

-687 LPEHLQD
+687 LPERLQD

-701 DALCAN
+701 DALCSN
-707 DVLSDA
+707 DALSDV
-713 PAPVTAHIE
+713 PAPETARIE
-722 PPLTGAVSPEA
+722 PPLTGAVSAEA

-817 LPQARELMADVL
+817 LPQARKLMADVL

-867 LDFEAELLPTFTPKY
+867 LDFEAELLPTFAPKY
-882 LEYDVARGGAVDYA
+882 LEYDVACGGAVDYA

-998 RPFVDVL
+998 RPFSDVL

-1037 PVSSCSERRG
+1037 PVSSCPERRG

>member
-31 SGCSL
+31 GGCSL

-59 TFVSRLEREA
+59 AFVSRLEREA
-69 LLRAACERAVGGCVD
+69 LLRAASEQAVGG
-84 LESGKSAQLDGVSG
+84 ESVSAG
-98 QCELAETGDVRD
+98 TGD
-110 GSGRRESA
+110 
-118 EGRTADDGVASAGAG
+118 AGAI
-133 ETGAL
+133 

-151 VGLPAF
+151 VGLPGF
-157 DAAVRDALRGE
+157 DAAVRDARQGV
-168 PAGAGALAAVTCAEV
+168 PAGVGALEDVTCAEL
-183 PVLRVIGG
+183 PVLRLVGG
-191 YLDRLAQLG
+191 YLEQLEQLG
-200 LVEPGQALA
+200 LVEPGRALA
-209 LLPELLS
+209 LLPELLP

-226 AVPLTPG
+226 AAPLTPG
-233 QEAFFSACPWMDVEV
+233 QQAFFSACPWMDVEV
-248 RAASGG
+248 RAALGG
-254 QGPVRAPDGVRV
+254 QGPVRAPKGVQV

-278 ALLADIVRDVLGA
+278 ALLADIVRDA
-291 DADTGEPAAVSAGA
+291 FGESAGSA
-305 SASAGAPAAAAIS
+305 ASAG
-318 AAGDD
+318 GDD
-323 GVSGGED
+323 GGSDD
-330 AFGGVDGDGASSA
+330 AAGAAAGRSA
-343 VGCRAGQPVGMQ
+343 GTQ

-379 QGHVVALRGRR
+379 QGRVVALRGQR

-407 LDDGQAGGASHI
+407 LDEGRAGGVSHI
-419 EGYGDIA
+419 QGYGDIA
-426 ATDVERWNRV
+426 ATDVERWDRA

-461 RADRTARRSG
+461 RADRTARRSD

-492 LDDQAPAELE
+492 LDAQAAGELE

-522 LRALQRA
+522 LRALGRA
-529 AGAAKLAGLG
+529 ADAANLAGLD

-545 QVQRLKVN
+545 QAQRLKVSV
-553 ASRVVAPR
+553 SRIVAPR
-561 GCDGAALGAPD
+561 GCDSAAFGAPD
-572 VLMTDQSTAASLG
+572 VLVTDQNTVASLG
-585 SGSCRVLVA
+585 SGSCKVCVV

-615 EHLGVKRADSALAR
+615 EHLGVQRIDSALAR
-629 MRRAFFALEHAATDQ
+629 MRRAFFALEHVATDQ

-652 DSSADPTYPC
+652 DASADPTYPC
-662 VVLEEFVDCYRDD
+662 VVLEEFVDCYRAD
-675 PTATEDIDNPYS
+675 PTATKDIKNPYS
-687 LPEHLQD
+687 LPEHLQE

-707 DVLSDA
+707 DALTTE
-713 PAPVTAHIE
+713 PMPVAACIE
-722 PPLTGAVSPEA
+722 PPLTGAVSAET

-791 FAHNALHSF
+791 FAHNALHRF
-800 YKHMSEDLG
+800 YEHLSEDLG

-817 LPQARELMADVL
+817 LPQARKLMADVL
-829 ARHKALQPHLRQSEN
+829 ERHKALQPHLRQSEN

-867 LDFEAELLPTFTPKY
+867 LDFEAELLPTFAPKY

-936 RLGKVQALIY
+936 HLGKVQALIY

-992 DCMCAD
+992 DCKCAT
-998 RPFVDVL
+998 RPFSDVL

>member
-36 MGVTVAAFGA
+36 MGVTVAGFGA

-69 LLRAACERAVGGCVD
+69 LLRAACERAADGDCVD
-84 LESGKSAQLDGVSG
+84 LESDKRAQLDGASG
-98 QCELAETGDVRD
+98 RCELAEPDDVRG

-118 EGRTADDGVASAGAG
+118 EGCIADGVCALVEDG
-133 ETGAL
+133 EAEVL

-157 DAAVRDALRGE
+157 DAAVRDACQGVL
-168 PAGAGALAAVTCAEV
+168 AGAGALEGVTRAEV
-183 PVLRVIGG
+183 PVLRMIGG
-191 YLDRLAQLG
+191 YLDRLAQLE
-200 LVEPGQALA
+200 LIEPGQALA
-209 LLPELLS
+209 LLPELLP

-226 AVPLTPG
+226 AAPLTPG
-233 QEAFFSACPWMDVEV
+233 QEAFFSACPWMGVEV
-248 RAASGG
+248 RAASGS
-254 QGPVRAPDGVRV
+254 QGPVRAPEGVRV
-266 RFAFPSGQYAWP
+266 RFAYPSGQYAWP
-278 ALLADIVRDVLGA
+278 ALLADIARDALGA
-291 DADTGEPAAVSAGA
+291 AADRVAAPAAVAV
-305 SASAGAPAAAAIS
+305 PAAAEVPAAVAAAGP

-323 GVSGGED
+323 GASSCED
-330 AFGGVDGDGASSA
+330 ASGSADGYRDGRSA
-343 VGCRAGQPVGMQ
+343 GAQ

-360 VAAKDPAALF
+360 VAAKDPAVLF
-370 GRVAPALVR
+370 GRVAPTLVR
-379 QGHVVALRGRR
+379 QGHAVALRGRR
-390 RFVDT
+390 RFADT

-407 LDDGQAGGASHI
+407 LNEGQAGGVAHI

-426 ATDVERWNRV
+426 PTDVERWDRV

-449 TKKAAFKLDADM
+449 TRKAAFKLDADM
-461 RADRTARRSG
+461 RADRTARRSD
-471 LCARLRG
+471 LCVRLRG

-492 LDDQAPAELE
+492 LDVQAAAELE
-502 AAVRR
+502 AVVRR
-507 MTNRSEAWRAEQLAA
+507 MTNRSEAWRVEQLAA

-529 AGAAKLAGLG
+529 ADAAKLAGLG

-545 QVQRLKVN
+545 QAKRLKVN
-553 ASRVVAPR
+553 VSRIVAPR

-594 ADLTSA
+594 TDLTSA
-600 AYPAADPEDASRVLL
+600 AYPAVDPEDASRVLL
-615 EHLGVKRADSALAR
+615 EHLGVKRVDSALAR
-629 MRRAFFALEHAATDQ
+629 MRRAFFALEYAATDQ
-644 LILERCLN
+644 LIFERCLN

-707 DVLSDA
+707 DALSDA
-713 PAPVTAHIE
+713 PAPEAARIE
-722 PPLTGAVSPEA
+722 PPLTGAVSSEA

-817 LPQARELMADVL
+817 LAQARELMADVL

-867 LDFEAELLPTFTPKY
+867 LDFEAELLPTFAPKY
-882 LEYDVARGGAVDYA
+882 LEYDVACGGAVDYA

-998 RPFVDVL
+998 RPFSDVL

>member
-59 TFVSRLEREA
+59 TFVSCLEREA
-69 LLRAACERAVGGCVD
+69 LLRAACEGPAEGGCVD
-84 LESGKSAQLDGVSG
+84 PESGKRVQLDGASG
-98 QCELAETGDVRD
+98 RCELAE
-110 GSGRRESA
+110 GSI
-118 EGRTADDGVASAGAG
+118 ADDGVASAGAG

-157 DAAVRDALRGE
+157 DAAVQDAQQGVS
-168 PAGAGALAAVTCAEV
+168 AGAGALEGVTCAEV
-183 PVLRVIGG
+183 PVLRMIGG

-200 LVEPGQALA
+200 MIEPGQALA
-209 LLPELLS
+209 LLPELLP
-216 QRPLRVLLED
+216 QRPLHVLLED
-226 AVPLTPG
+226 AAPLTPG
-233 QEAFFSACPWMDVEV
+233 QEAFFSACPWMGVEV
-248 RAASGG
+248 RAASGS
-254 QGPVRAPDGVRV
+254 QGPVRAPEGVRV

-278 ALLADIVRDVLGA
+278 ALLADIARDALGTAA
-291 DADTGEPAAVSAGA
+291 DRGA
-305 SASAGAPAAAAIS
+305 APAAAAVPV
-318 AAGDD
+318 AAGDS
-323 GVSGGED
+323 VSRGED
-330 AFGGVDGDGASSA
+330 PARETPLADGDGKCSA
-343 VGCRAGQPVGMQ
+343 NGYRDGRSAGAQ

-360 VAAKDPAALF
+360 VAAKDPAVLF

-390 RFVDT
+390 RFTDT

-407 LDDGQAGGASHI
+407 LDEGQAGGVSHI
-419 EGYGDIA
+419 GGYGDIA
-426 ATDVERWNRV
+426 PTDVERWSRA

-449 TKKAAFKLDADM
+449 TKKAVFKLDADM
-461 RADRTARRSG
+461 RADRTARRSD

-492 LDDQAPAELE
+492 LDDQAAAELE

-553 ASRVVAPR
+553 VSRIVAPR
-561 GCDGAALGAPD
+561 GCDGAAFGAPD
-572 VLMTDQSTAASLG
+572 VLVTDQNTAASLG
-585 SGSCRVLVA
+585 SASCEVCVV

-629 MRRAFFALEHAATDQ
+629 MRRAFFALEHAAVDQ

-675 PTATEDIDNPYS
+675 PTATEDIDNLYS
-687 LPEHLQD
+687 LPEHLQG

-701 DALCAN
+701 DVLCAN
-707 DVLSDA
+707 DALSDV
-713 PAPVTAHIE
+713 PAPEAARIE
-722 PPLTGAVSPEA
+722 PLLTGAVSSEA

-867 LDFEAELLPTFTPKY
+867 LDFEAELLPTFAPKY
-882 LEYDVARGGAVDYA
+882 LEYDVACGGAVDYA

-946 AQVVRRTLGL
+946 AQVVRRTLGM

-998 RPFVDVL
+998 RPFSDVL

>member
-69 LLRAACERAVGGCVD
+69 LLRAACEGPAEGCCVD
-84 LESGKSAQLDGVSG
+84 PKSGKRAQLDGASG
-98 QCELAETGDVRD
+98 RCELAE
-110 GSGRRESA
+110 GRI
-118 EGRTADDGVASAGAG
+118 DDDACALVGNG

-157 DAAVRDALRGE
+157 DAAVQDAQQGV
-168 PAGAGALAAVTCAEV
+168 PAGAGALEGVSCAEV
-183 PVLRVIGG
+183 PVLQMIVG

-200 LVEPGQALA
+200 MIEPGQALA
-209 LLPELLS
+209 LLPELLP

-226 AVPLTPG
+226 AAPLTPG

-248 RAASGG
+248 RAASGS
-254 QGPVRAPDGVRV
+254 QGPVRAPEGVRV

-278 ALLADIVRDVLGA
+278 ALLADIVRDALGTVA
-291 DADTGEPAAVSAGA
+291 DRGAV
-305 SASAGAPAAAAIS
+305 PAAAAGP

-323 GVSGGED
+323 GASSCED
-330 AFGGVDGDGASSA
+330 ASGSANGYRDGRSAGA
-343 VGCRAGQPVGMQ
+343 Q

-390 RFVDT
+390 RFMDT
-395 AFGRAICSLRRF
+395 SFGRAICSLRRF

-426 ATDVERWNRV
+426 ATDVERWNRA

-461 RADRTARRSG
+461 RADRTAQRSN
-471 LCARLRG
+471 LCARLRA

-492 LDDQAPAELE
+492 LDDQAAAELE

-522 LRALQRA
+522 LCALQRA

-553 ASRVVAPR
+553 VSRIVAPR
-561 GCDGAALGAPD
+561 GCDGAAFGAPD
-572 VLMTDQSTAASLG
+572 VLVTDQNTAASLG
-585 SGSCRVLVA
+585 SGSCEVCVV
-594 ADLTSA
+594 ADLTSG

-629 MRRAFFALEHAATDQ
+629 MRRVFFALEHAATDQ

-687 LPEHLQD
+687 LPERLQD

-701 DALCAN
+701 DALCSN
-707 DVLSDA
+707 DALSDV
-713 PAPVTAHIE
+713 PAPETARIE
-722 PPLTGAVSPEA
+722 PPLTGAVSAEA

-844 RLIPTSQVEHREL
+844 RSIPTSQVEHREL

-867 LDFEAELLPTFTPKY
+867 LDFEAELLPTFAPKY
-882 LEYDVARGGAVDYA
+882 LEYDVACGGAVDYA

-998 RPFVDVL
+998 RPFSDVL

-1037 PVSSCSERRG
+1037 PVSSCPERRG

>member
-69 LLRAACERAVGGCVD
+69 LLRAACEGPAEGCCVD
-84 LESGKSAQLDGVSG
+84 PKSGKRAQLDGASG
-98 QCELAETGDVRD
+98 RCELAE
-110 GSGRRESA
+110 GRI
-118 EGRTADDGVASAGAG
+118 DDDACALVGNG

-157 DAAVRDALRGE
+157 DAAVQDAQQGV
-168 PAGAGALAAVTCAEV
+168 PAGAGALEGVSCAEV
-183 PVLRVIGG
+183 PVLRMIGG

-200 LVEPGQALA
+200 MIEPGQALA
-209 LLPELLS
+209 LLPELLP

-226 AVPLTPG
+226 AAPLTPG
-233 QEAFFSACPWMDVEV
+233 QEAFFSACPWMDMEV
-248 RAASGG
+248 RAASGS
-254 QGPVRAPDGVRV
+254 QGPVRAPEGVRV

-278 ALLADIVRDVLGA
+278 ALLADIVRDALGTVA
-291 DADTGEPAAVSAGA
+291 DRGAV
-305 SASAGAPAAAAIS
+305 PAAAAGP

-323 GVSGGED
+323 GASSCED
-330 AFGGVDGDGASSA
+330 ASGSA
-343 VGCRAGQPVGMQ
+343 NGCRVGRSAGTQ
-355 AAAVV
+355 AAAVM

-379 QGHVVALRGRR
+379 QGHVVALCGRR
-390 RFVDT
+390 RFMDT
-395 AFGRAICSLRRF
+395 SFGRAICSLRRF

-426 ATDVERWNRV
+426 ATDVERWNRA

-461 RADRTARRSG
+461 RADRTARRSN

-492 LDDQAPAELE
+492 LDDQAAAELE

-539 ADAAFD
+539 ADAAFE

-553 ASRVVAPR
+553 VSRIVAPR
-561 GCDGAALGAPD
+561 GCDGAAFGAPD
-572 VLMTDQSTAASLG
+572 VLVTDQNTAASLG
-585 SGSCRVLVA
+585 SGSCEVCVV
-594 ADLTSA
+594 ADLTSG

-629 MRRAFFALEHAATDQ
+629 MRRVFFALEHAATDQ

-652 DSSADPTYPC
+652 DSSADPMYPC

-687 LPEHLQD
+687 LPERLQD

-707 DVLSDA
+707 DALSDA
-713 PAPVTAHIE
+713 SAPEAARIE
-722 PPLTGAVSPEA
+722 PPLTGAVSSEA

-791 FAHNALHSF
+791 FAHNVLHSF
-800 YKHMSEDLG
+800 YKHMSEDLS

-867 LDFEAELLPTFTPKY
+867 LDFEAELLPTFAPKY
-882 LEYDVARGGAVDYA
+882 LEYDVACGGAVDYA

-998 RPFVDVL
+998 RPFSDVL

-1037 PVSSCSERRG
+1037 PVSSCPERRG

>member
-69 LLRAACERAVGGCVD
+69 LLRAACEGPAEGCCVD
-84 LESGKSAQLDGVSG
+84 PKSGKRAQLDGASG
-98 QCELAETGDVRD
+98 RCELAE
-110 GSGRRESA
+110 GRI
-118 EGRTADDGVASAGAG
+118 DDDACALVGNG

-157 DAAVRDALRGE
+157 DAAVQDAQQGV
-168 PAGAGALAAVTCAEV
+168 PAGAGALEGVSCAEV
-183 PVLRVIGG
+183 PVLRMIGG

-200 LVEPGQALA
+200 MIEPGQALA
-209 LLPELLS
+209 LLPELLP

-226 AVPLTPG
+226 AAPLTPG
-233 QEAFFSACPWMDVEV
+233 QEAFFSACPWMDMEV
-248 RAASGG
+248 RAASGS
-254 QGPVRAPDGVRV
+254 QGPVRAPEGVRV

-278 ALLADIVRDVLGA
+278 ALLADIVRDALGTVA
-291 DADTGEPAAVSAGA
+291 DRGAV
-305 SASAGAPAAAAIS
+305 PAAAAGP

-323 GVSGGED
+323 GASSCED
-330 AFGGVDGDGASSA
+330 ASGSANGYRDGRSAGA
-343 VGCRAGQPVGMQ
+343 Q

-390 RFVDT
+390 RFMDT
-395 AFGRAICSLRRF
+395 SFGRAICSLRRF

-426 ATDVERWNRV
+426 ATDVERWNRA

-461 RADRTARRSG
+461 RADRTARRSN
-471 LCARLRG
+471 LCARLRA
-478 DNPMFAAMERLALQ
+478 DTPMFAAMERLALQ
-492 LDDQAPAELE
+492 LDDQAAAELE

-553 ASRVVAPR
+553 VSRIVAPR
-561 GCDGAALGAPD
+561 GCDGAAFGAPD
-572 VLMTDQSTAASLG
+572 VLVTDQNTAASLG
-585 SGSCRVLVA
+585 SGSCEVCVV
-594 ADLTSA
+594 ADLTSG

-629 MRRAFFALEHAATDQ
+629 MRRVFFALEHAATDQ

-687 LPEHLQD
+687 LPERLQD

-701 DALCAN
+701 DALCSN
-707 DVLSDA
+707 DALSDV
-713 PAPVTAHIE
+713 PAPETARIE
-722 PPLTGAVSPEA
+722 PPLTGAVSAEA

-867 LDFEAELLPTFTPKY
+867 LDFEAELLPTFAPKY
-882 LEYDVARGGAVDYA
+882 LEYDVACGGAVDYA

-998 RPFVDVL
+998 RPFSDVL

-1037 PVSSCSERRG
+1037 PVSSCPERRG

>member
-16 PDTDRAV
+16 PDADRAV

-69 LLRAACERAVGGCVD
+69 LLRAVCERAADGDRVD
-84 LESGKSAQLDGVSG
+84 PESGKRAQLDGASG
-98 QCELAETGDVRD
+98 RSELAEGRIAD
-110 GSGRRESA
+110 GACALVE
-118 EGRTADDGVASAGAG
+118 DGEA
-133 ETGAL
+133 GAL

-157 DAAVRDALRGE
+157 DAAVRDARQGV
-168 PAGAGALAAVTCAEV
+168 PAGAGALESVTRAEV
-183 PVLRVIGG
+183 PVLRMIGG
-191 YLDRLAQLG
+191 YLNRLAQLG
-200 LVEPGQALA
+200 MIEPGQALA
-209 LLPELLS
+209 LLSELLP

-226 AVPLTPG
+226 AAPLTPG
-233 QEAFFSACPWMDVEV
+233 QEAFFSACPWMGVEV
-248 RAASGG
+248 RAASGS
-254 QGPVRAPDGVRV
+254 QGPVRAPEGVRV

-278 ALLADIVRDVLGA
+278 ALLADIARDALGVAA
-291 DADTGEPAAVSAGA
+291 DRGAPPAAVAA
-305 SASAGAPAAAAIS
+305 AAAAEVPAAAAGP
-318 AAGDD
+318 AADDD
-323 GVSGGED
+323 GVSSGED
-330 AFGGVDGDGASSA
+330 ASDSSA
-343 VGCRAGQPVGMQ
+343 DSYRGGRSAGPQ

-390 RFVDT
+390 RFADT

-407 LDDGQAGGASHI
+407 LDEGQAGGVSHV

-426 ATDVERWNRV
+426 PTDVERWDRA

-461 RADRTARRSG
+461 RADRTARRSD
-471 LCARLRG
+471 LCVRLRG
-478 DNPMFAAMERLALQ
+478 DNPMFAAMERFALQ
-492 LDDQAPAELE
+492 LDVQAAAELE

-507 MTNRSEAWRAEQLAA
+507 MTNRSEAWRVEQLAA
-522 LRALQRA
+522 LRALQRTG
-529 AGAAKLAGLG
+529 GAAKLAGLG

-545 QVQRLKVN
+545 QAKRLKVN
-553 ASRVVAPR
+553 VSRIVAPR
-561 GCDGAALGAPD
+561 GCDDAALGAPD

-585 SGSCRVLVA
+585 SGSCKMLVA
-594 ADLTSA
+594 VDLTSV
-600 AYPAADPEDASRVLL
+600 AYPAADPEDASQVLL
-615 EHLGVKRADSALAR
+615 EHLGVERADSALAR

-687 LPEHLQD
+687 LPERLQD

-701 DALCAN
+701 DALCSN
-707 DVLSDA
+707 DALSDA
-713 PAPVTAHIE
+713 PTPETARID
-722 PPLTGAVSPEA
+722 PPLTGTLSSEA

-800 YKHMSEDLG
+800 YKHLSEDLG

-817 LPQARELMADVL
+817 LAQARELMADVL

-844 RLIPTSQVEHREL
+844 RLIPTSQVEHREF

-867 LDFEAELLPTFTPKY
+867 LDFEGELLPTFAPKY
-882 LEYDVARGGAVDYA
+882 LEYDVACGGAVDYA
-896 GHKLLGTADRID
+896 GHKLMGTADRID

-998 RPFVDVL
+998 RPFSDVL

>member
-69 LLRAACERAVGGCVD
+69 LLRAACEGPAEGCCVD
-84 LESGKSAQLDGVSG
+84 PKSGKRAQLDGASG
-98 QCELAETGDVRD
+98 RCELAE
-110 GSGRRESA
+110 GRI
-118 EGRTADDGVASAGAG
+118 DDDACALVGNG

-157 DAAVRDALRGE
+157 DAAVQDAQQGV
-168 PAGAGALAAVTCAEV
+168 PAGAGALEGVSCAEV
-183 PVLRVIGG
+183 PVLRMIVG

-200 LVEPGQALA
+200 MIEPGQALA
-209 LLPELLS
+209 LLPELLP

-226 AVPLTPG
+226 AAPLTPG

-248 RAASGG
+248 RAASGS
-254 QGPVRAPDGVRV
+254 QGPVRAPEGVRV

-278 ALLADIVRDVLGA
+278 ALLADIVRDALGTVA
-291 DADTGEPAAVSAGA
+291 DRGAV
-305 SASAGAPAAAAIS
+305 PAAAAGP

-323 GVSGGED
+323 GASSCED
-330 AFGGVDGDGASSA
+330 ASGSANGYRDGRSAGA
-343 VGCRAGQPVGMQ
+343 Q

-390 RFVDT
+390 RFMDT
-395 AFGRAICSLRRF
+395 SFGRAICSLRRF

-426 ATDVERWNRV
+426 ATDVERWNRA

-461 RADRTARRSG
+461 RADRTAQRSN
-471 LCARLRG
+471 LCARLRA

-492 LDDQAPAELE
+492 LDDQAAAELE

-553 ASRVVAPR
+553 VSRIVAPR
-561 GCDGAALGAPD
+561 GCDGAAFGAPD
-572 VLMTDQSTAASLG
+572 VLVTDQNTAASLG
-585 SGSCRVLVA
+585 SGSCEVCVV
-594 ADLTSA
+594 ADLTSG

-629 MRRAFFALEHAATDQ
+629 MRRVFFALEHAATDQ

-687 LPEHLQD
+687 LPERLQD

-701 DALCAN
+701 DALCSN
-707 DVLSDA
+707 DALSDV
-713 PAPVTAHIE
+713 PAPETARIE
-722 PPLTGAVSPEA
+722 PPLTGAVSAEA

-800 YKHMSEDLG
+800 YKHMSEDLS

-817 LPQARELMADVL
+817 LPQARKLMADVL

-867 LDFEAELLPTFTPKY
+867 LDFEAELLPTFAPKY
-882 LEYDVARGGAVDYA
+882 LEYDVACGGAVDYA

-998 RPFVDVL
+998 RPFSDVL

-1037 PVSSCSERRG
+1037 PVSSCPERRG

>member
-1 MSGMD
+1 MD

-69 LLRAACERAVGGCVD
+69 LLRAACEGPAEGCCVD
-84 LESGKSAQLDGVSG
+84 PKSGKRAQLDGASG
-98 QCELAETGDVRD
+98 RCELAE
-110 GSGRRESA
+110 GRI
-118 EGRTADDGVASAGAG
+118 DDDACALVGNG

-157 DAAVRDALRGE
+157 DAAVQDAQQGV
-168 PAGAGALAAVTCAEV
+168 PAGAGALEGVSCAEV
-183 PVLRVIGG
+183 PVLRMIVG

-200 LVEPGQALA
+200 MIEPGQALA
-209 LLPELLS
+209 LLPELLP

-226 AVPLTPG
+226 AAPLTPG

-248 RAASGG
+248 RAASGS
-254 QGPVRAPDGVRV
+254 QGPVRAPEGVRV

-278 ALLADIVRDVLGA
+278 ALLADIVRDALGTVA
-291 DADTGEPAAVSAGA
+291 DRGAV
-305 SASAGAPAAAAIS
+305 PAAAAGP

-323 GVSGGED
+323 GASSCED
-330 AFGGVDGDGASSA
+330 ASGSANGYRDGRSAGA
-343 VGCRAGQPVGMQ
+343 Q

-390 RFVDT
+390 RFMDT
-395 AFGRAICSLRRF
+395 SFGRAICSLRRF

-426 ATDVERWNRV
+426 ATDVERWNRA

-461 RADRTARRSG
+461 RADRTAQRSN
-471 LCARLRG
+471 LCARLRA

-492 LDDQAPAELE
+492 LDDQAAAELE

-553 ASRVVAPR
+553 VSRIVAPR
-561 GCDGAALGAPD
+561 GCDGAAFGAPD
-572 VLMTDQSTAASLG
+572 VLVTDQNTAASLG
-585 SGSCRVLVA
+585 SGSCEVCVV
-594 ADLTSA
+594 ADLTSG

-629 MRRAFFALEHAATDQ
+629 MRRVFFALEHAATDQ

-687 LPEHLQD
+687 LPERLQD

-701 DALCAN
+701 DALCSN
-707 DVLSDA
+707 DALSDV
-713 PAPVTAHIE
+713 PAPETARIE
-722 PPLTGAVSPEA
+722 PPLTGAVSAEA

-800 YKHMSEDLG
+800 YKHMSEDLS

-817 LPQARELMADVL
+817 LPQARKLMADVL

-867 LDFEAELLPTFTPKY
+867 LDFEAELLPTFAPKY
-882 LEYDVARGGAVDYA
+882 LEYDVACGGAVDYA

-998 RPFVDVL
+998 RPFSDVL

-1037 PVSSCSERRG
+1037 PVSSCPERRG

>member
-23 AYRKRAAD
+23 AYRKRAVD

-69 LLRAACERAVGGCVD
+69 LLRAACEGPAEDGCVD
-84 LESGKSAQLDGVSG
+84 PESGKRAQLDG
-98 QCELAETGDVRD
+98 A
-110 GSGRRESA
+110 SGRCVLA
-118 EGRTADDGVASAGAG
+118 EGRIADGACALVG
-133 ETGAL
+133 DSEAGAL

-157 DAAVRDALRGE
+157 DAAVRDARQGV
-168 PAGAGALAAVTCAEV
+168 PAGAGALEGVTRAEV
-183 PVLRVIGG
+183 PVLRMIGE
-191 YLDRLAQLG
+191 YLDRLAQLE
-200 LVEPGQALA
+200 LIEPGQALA
-209 LLPELLS
+209 LLPELLP

-226 AVPLTPG
+226 AAPLTPG

-248 RAASGG
+248 RAASGS
-254 QGPVRAPDGVRV
+254 QGPVRAPEGVRV

-278 ALLADIVRDVLGA
+278 ALLADIARDALGTAA
-291 DADTGEPAAVSAGA
+291 DRGAALAAAAVPVAAGDSVSRGEDLARETPLADGDGKCSANGYRDGRSAGA
-305 SASAGAPAAAAIS
+305 
-318 AAGDD
+318 
-323 GVSGGED
+323 
-330 AFGGVDGDGASSA
+330 
-343 VGCRAGQPVGMQ
+343 Q

-360 VAAKDPAALF
+360 VAAKDPAVLF

-395 AFGRAICSLRRF
+395 SFGRAICSLRRF
-407 LDDGQAGGASHI
+407 LDEGQAGGVAHI
-419 EGYGDIA
+419 EGYGGIA
-426 ATDVERWNRV
+426 PTDVERWDRA

-449 TKKAAFKLDADM
+449 TRKAAFKLDADM
-461 RADRTARRSG
+461 RADRTARRSD
-471 LCARLRG
+471 LRARLRG

-492 LDDQAPAELE
+492 LDVQAAAELE

-522 LRALQRA
+522 VRALQRA
-529 AGAAKLAGLG
+529 ADAAKLAGLG

-545 QVQRLKVN
+545 QVDRLKVN
-553 ASRVVAPR
+553 VSRIVAPR

-572 VLMTDQSTAASLG
+572 VLLTDQNTAASLG
-585 SGSCRVLVA
+585 SGSCKVLVA

-615 EHLGVKRADSALAR
+615 EHLGVERADSALAR

-687 LPEHLQD
+687 LPERLQD

-701 DALCAN
+701 DALCSN
-707 DVLSDA
+707 DALSDV
-713 PAPVTAHIE
+713 PAPEAARIE
-722 PPLTGAVSPEA
+722 PPLTGAVSSEA

-867 LDFEAELLPTFTPKY
+867 LDFEAELLPTFAPKY
-882 LEYDVARGGAVDYA
+882 LEYDVACGGAVDYA

-998 RPFVDVL
+998 RPFTDVL

>member
-1 MSGMD
+1 MGPEALRGCARMSGMD

-16 PDTDRAV
+16 LDTDRAV

-69 LLRAACERAVGGCVD
+69 LLRAACEGPAEGCCVD
-84 LESGKSAQLDGVSG
+84 PKSGKRAQLDGASG
-98 QCELAETGDVRD
+98 RCELAE
-110 GSGRRESA
+110 GRI
-118 EGRTADDGVASAGAG
+118 ADDGVASAGAG

-157 DAAVRDALRGE
+157 DAAVQDAQQGV
-168 PAGAGALAAVTCAEV
+168 PAGAGALEGVTCAEV
-183 PVLRVIGG
+183 PVLRMIGG

-200 LVEPGQALA
+200 MIEPGQALA
-209 LLPELLS
+209 LLPELLP
-216 QRPLRVLLED
+216 QRPLHVLLED
-226 AVPLTPG
+226 AAPLTPG
-233 QEAFFSACPWMDVEV
+233 QETFFSACPWMNVEV
-248 RAASGG
+248 RAASGS
-254 QGPVRAPDGVRV
+254 QGPVRAPEGVRV

-278 ALLADIVRDVLGA
+278 ALLADIARDALGA
-291 DADTGEPAAVSAGA
+291 AADRGA
-305 SASAGAPAAAAIS
+305 APAAAAGP

-323 GVSGGED
+323 GASSCED
-330 AFGGVDGDGASSA
+330 AFGGAD
-343 VGCRAGQPVGMQ
+343 GCRVGRSAGTQ
-355 AAAVV
+355 AAAVM

-379 QGHVVALRGRR
+379 QGHVVALCGRR
-390 RFVDT
+390 RFMDT
-395 AFGRAICSLRRF
+395 SFGRAICSLRRF

-426 ATDVERWNRV
+426 ATDVERWNRA

-461 RADRTARRSG
+461 RADRTARRSN

-492 LDDQAPAELE
+492 LDDQAAAELE

-539 ADAAFD
+539 ADAAFE

-553 ASRVVAPR
+553 VSRIVAPR
-561 GCDGAALGAPD
+561 GCDGAAFGAPD
-572 VLMTDQSTAASLG
+572 VLVTDQNTAASLG
-585 SGSCRVLVA
+585 SGSCEVCVV

-629 MRRAFFALEHAATDQ
+629 MRRVFFALEHAATDQ

-675 PTATEDIDNPYS
+675 PTATEDIDNSYS
-687 LPEHLQD
+687 LPERLQD

-701 DALCAN
+701 DALCSN
-707 DVLSDA
+707 DALSDV
-713 PAPVTAHIE
+713 PAPETARIE
-722 PPLTGAVSPEA
+722 PPLTGAVSAEA

-867 LDFEAELLPTFTPKY
+867 LDFEAELLPTFAPKY
-882 LEYDVARGGAVDYA
+882 LEYDVACGGAVDYA

-998 RPFVDVL
+998 RPFSDVL

-1037 PVSSCSERRG
+1037 PVSSCPERRG

>member
-69 LLRAACERAVGGCVD
+69 LLSAACEGPAEGCCVD
-84 LESGKSAQLDGVSG
+84 PKSGKRAQLDGASG
-98 QCELAETGDVRD
+98 RCELAE
-110 GSGRRESA
+110 GRI
-118 EGRTADDGVASAGAG
+118 DDDACALVGNG

-157 DAAVRDALRGE
+157 DAAVQDAQQGV
-168 PAGAGALAAVTCAEV
+168 PAGAGALEGVSCAEV
-183 PVLRVIGG
+183 PVLRMIGG

-200 LVEPGQALA
+200 MIEPGQALA
-209 LLPELLS
+209 LLPELLP

-226 AVPLTPG
+226 AAPLTPG

-248 RAASGG
+248 RAASGS
-254 QGPVRAPDGVRV
+254 QGPVRAPEGVRV

-278 ALLADIVRDVLGA
+278 ALLADIVRDALGTVA
-291 DADTGEPAAVSAGA
+291 DRGAV
-305 SASAGAPAAAAIS
+305 PAAAAGP

-323 GVSGGED
+323 GASSCED
-330 AFGGVDGDGASSA
+330 ASGSANGYRDGRSAGA
-343 VGCRAGQPVGMQ
+343 Q
-355 AAAVV
+355 AAAVM

-395 AFGRAICSLRRF
+395 SFGRAICSLHRF

-426 ATDVERWNRV
+426 ATDVERWNRA

-461 RADRTARRSG
+461 RADRTARRSN
-471 LCARLRG
+471 LCARLRA

-492 LDDQAPAELE
+492 LDDQTAAELE

-545 QVQRLKVN
+545 QVQRLKVSV
-553 ASRVVAPR
+553 SRIVAPR
-561 GCDGAALGAPD
+561 GCDGAAFGAPD
-572 VLMTDQSTAASLG
+572 VLVTDQNTAASLG
-585 SGSCRVLVA
+585 SGSCEVCVV
-594 ADLTSA
+594 ADLTSG

-629 MRRAFFALEHAATDQ
+629 MRRVFFALEHAATDQ

-687 LPEHLQD
+687 LPERLQD

-701 DALCAN
+701 DALCSN
-707 DVLSDA
+707 DALSDV
-713 PAPVTAHIE
+713 PAPETARIE
-722 PPLTGAVSPEA
+722 PPLTGAVSAEA

-867 LDFEAELLPTFTPKY
+867 LDFEAELLPTFAPKY
-882 LEYDVARGGAVDYA
+882 LEYDVACGGAVDYA

-998 RPFVDVL
+998 RPFSDVL

-1037 PVSSCSERRG
+1037 PVSSCPERRG

>member
-1 MSGMD
+1 
-6 TSIAYDVVLL
+6 
-16 PDTDRAV
+16 
-23 AYRKRAAD
+23 
-31 SGCSL
+31 

-46 WVRDLWELYGDGR
+46 WMRDLWELYGDGR
-59 TFVSRLEREA
+59 AFVSRLEREA
-69 LLRAACERAVGGCVD
+69 LLRAACEQAVGD
-84 LESGKSAQLDGVSG
+84 ASM
-98 QCELAETGDVRD
+98 
-110 GSGRRESA
+110 
-118 EGRTADDGVASAGAG
+118 SAGAG
-133 ETGAL
+133 DAGAI
-138 GLDRVAAACVAAG
+138 GLDRVASACVAAG
-151 VGLPAF
+151 VG
-157 DAAVRDALRGE
+157 ALE
-168 PAGAGALAAVTCAEV
+168 DVTCAEL
-183 PVLRVIGG
+183 PVLRLVGG
-191 YLDRLAQLG
+191 YLEQLEQLG

-209 LLPELLS
+209 LLPELLP

-226 AVPLTPG
+226 AAPLTPG

-248 RAASGG
+248 RAALGD
-254 QGPVRAPDGVRV
+254 QGPVRAPKGVRV

-278 ALLADIVRDVLGA
+278 ALLADIVRDAFGESA
-291 DADTGEPAAVSAGA
+291 DSTASTGGSDGCRVGRSAGT
-305 SASAGAPAAAAIS
+305 
-318 AAGDD
+318 
-323 GVSGGED
+323 
-330 AFGGVDGDGASSA
+330 
-343 VGCRAGQPVGMQ
+343 Q

-379 QGHVVALRGRR
+379 QGRVVALRGQR

-407 LDDGQAGGASHI
+407 LDEGRAGGVSHI
-419 EGYGDIA
+419 QGYGDIA
-426 ATDVERWNRV
+426 ATDVERWDRA

-461 RADRTARRSG
+461 RADRTARRSD

-478 DNPMFAAMERLALQ
+478 DDPIFAAMERLALQ
-492 LDDQAPAELE
+492 LDAQAAGELE

-522 LRALQRA
+522 LRALGRA
-529 AGAAKLAGLG
+529 ADAAKLAGLG

-545 QVQRLKVN
+545 QAQLMKVSV
-553 ASRVVAPR
+553 SRIVAPR

-572 VLMTDQSTAASLG
+572 VLVTDQGTAASLG
-585 SGSCRVLVA
+585 NGSCKVCVV

-615 EHLGVKRADSALAR
+615 EHLGVQRVDSALAR
-629 MRRAFFALEHAATDQ
+629 MRRAFFALEHVATDQ

-652 DSSADPTYPC
+652 DASADPTYPC
-662 VVLEEFVDCYRDD
+662 VVLEEFVDCYRAD
-675 PTATEDIDNPYS
+675 PTATKDIKNPYS

-707 DVLSDA
+707 HALSDA
-713 PAPVTAHIE
+713 PTPVAACIE
-722 PPLTGAVSPEA
+722 PPLTGAVSSEA

-791 FAHNALHSF
+791 FAHNVLHSF
-800 YKHMSEDLG
+800 YKHLSEDLG

-817 LPQARELMADVL
+817 LPQARKLMADVL
-829 ARHKALQPHLRQSEN
+829 ERHKALQPHLRQSEN

-867 LDFEAELLPTFTPKY
+867 LDFEAELLPTFAPKY

-936 RLGKVQALIY
+936 HLGKVQALIY

-976 DGRVIENAHL
+976 DGRAIENAHL

-992 DCMCAD
+992 DCMCATK
-998 RPFVDVL
+998 PFSDVL

-1024 RPRPETPEACKWC
+1024 RPSPETPEACKWC

>member
-69 LLRAACERAVGGCVD
+69 LLRAACEGPAEGDCVD
-84 LESGKSAQLDGVSG
+84 PVSGKRAQLDGASG
-98 QCELAETGDVRD
+98 RYELAEGRIADGACVLVGD
-110 GSGRRESA
+110 SEA
-118 EGRTADDGVASAGAG
+118 
-133 ETGAL
+133 GAL

-157 DAAVRDALRGE
+157 DAAVQDAQQGV
-168 PAGAGALAAVTCAEV
+168 PAGAGALEGVSCAEV
-183 PVLRVIGG
+183 PVLQMIGG

-200 LVEPGQALA
+200 MIEPGQALA
-209 LLPELLS
+209 LLPELLP

-226 AVPLTPG
+226 AAPLTPG

-248 RAASGG
+248 RAASGS
-254 QGPVRAPDGVRV
+254 QGPVRAPEGVRV

-278 ALLADIVRDVLGA
+278 ALLADIVRDALGTVT
-291 DADTGEPAAVSAGA
+291 DRGAV
-305 SASAGAPAAAAIS
+305 PAAAAGP

-323 GVSGGED
+323 GASSCED
-330 AFGGVDGDGASSA
+330 ASGSANGYRDGRSAGA
-343 VGCRAGQPVGMQ
+343 Q

-360 VAAKDPAALF
+360 VAAKDPAVLF

-390 RFVDT
+390 RFTDT

-407 LDDGQAGGASHI
+407 LDEGQAGGVSHI
-419 EGYGDIA
+419 GGYGDIA
-426 ATDVERWNRV
+426 PTDVERWNRA

-461 RADRTARRSG
+461 RADRTARRSN
-471 LCARLRG
+471 LCARLRA

-492 LDDQAPAELE
+492 LDDQAAAELE

-539 ADAAFD
+539 ADAVFD
-545 QVQRLKVN
+545 QVQRLKVSV
-553 ASRVVAPR
+553 SRIVAPR
-561 GCDGAALGAPD
+561 SCDGAAFSAPD
-572 VLMTDQSTAASLG
+572 VLVTDQNTAASLG
-585 SGSCRVLVA
+585 SGSCEVCVV

-675 PTATEDIDNPYS
+675 PTAAEDIDNPYS
-687 LPEHLQD
+687 LPERLQD

-701 DALCAN
+701 DALCSN
-707 DVLSDA
+707 DALSDV
-713 PAPVTAHIE
+713 PAPETARIE
-722 PPLTGAVSPEA
+722 PPLTGAVSAEA

-867 LDFEAELLPTFTPKY
+867 LDFEAELLPTFAPKY
-882 LEYDVARGGAVDYA
+882 LEYDVACGGAVDYA

-998 RPFVDVL
+998 RPFSDVL

-1037 PVSSCSERRG
+1037 PVSSCPERRG

>member
-16 PDTDRAV
+16 PNADRAV

-59 TFVSRLEREA
+59 AFVSRLEREA
-69 LLRAACERAVGGCVD
+69 LLRAACEQAVGGASV
-84 LESGKSAQLDGVSG
+84 
-98 QCELAETGDVRD
+98 
-110 GSGRRESA
+110 
-118 EGRTADDGVASAGAG
+118 SAGAG
-133 ETGAL
+133 DAGAI
-138 GLDRVAAACVAAG
+138 GLDRVASACVAAG

-157 DAAVRDALRGE
+157 DAAVRDARQGV
-168 PAGAGALAAVTCAEV
+168 PAGVGALEGVTCAEA
-183 PVLRVIGG
+183 PVLRLVGG
-191 YLDRLAQLG
+191 YLEQLEQLG

-209 LLPELLS
+209 LLPELLP

-226 AVPLTPG
+226 AAPLTPG

-248 RAASGG
+248 RAALGD
-254 QGPVRAPDGVRV
+254 QGPVRAPKGVRV

-278 ALLADIVRDVLGA
+278 ALLADIVRDAFGESA
-291 DADTGEPAAVSAGA
+291 DSTASTGGSDGCRVGRSAGT
-305 SASAGAPAAAAIS
+305 
-318 AAGDD
+318 
-323 GVSGGED
+323 
-330 AFGGVDGDGASSA
+330 
-343 VGCRAGQPVGMQ
+343 Q

-379 QGHVVALRGRR
+379 QGRVVALRGQR

-407 LDDGQAGGASHI
+407 LDEGRAGGVSHI
-419 EGYGDIA
+419 QGYGDIA
-426 ATDVERWNRV
+426 ATDVERWDRA

-461 RADRTARRSG
+461 RADRTVRRSD

-478 DNPMFAAMERLALQ
+478 DDPIFAAMERLALQ
-492 LDDQAPAELE
+492 LDAQAAGELE

-522 LRALQRA
+522 LRALGRA
-529 AGAAKLAGLG
+529 ADAAKLAGLG

-545 QVQRLKVN
+545 QAQLMKVSV
-553 ASRVVAPR
+553 SRIVAPR

-572 VLMTDQSTAASLG
+572 VLVTDQGTAASLG
-585 SGSCRVLVA
+585 NGSCKVCVV

-615 EHLGVKRADSALAR
+615 EHLGVQRVDSALAR
-629 MRRAFFALEHAATDQ
+629 MRRAFFALEHVATDQ

-652 DSSADPTYPC
+652 DASADPTYPC
-662 VVLEEFVDCYRDD
+662 VVLEEFVDCYRAD
-675 PTATEDIDNPYS
+675 PTATKDIKNPYS

-707 DVLSDA
+707 HALSDA
-713 PAPVTAHIE
+713 PTPVAACIE
-722 PPLTGAVSPEA
+722 PPLTGAVSSEA

-752 CLSPSQIESYL
+752 CFSPSQIESYL

-800 YKHMSEDLG
+800 YKHLSEDLG

-829 ARHKALQPHLRQSEN
+829 ERHKALQPHLRQSEN

-867 LDFEAELLPTFTPKY
+867 LDFEAELLPTFAPKY

-936 RLGKVQALIY
+936 HLGKVQALIY

-992 DCMCAD
+992 DCMCATK
-998 RPFVDVL
+998 PFSDVL

>member
-1 MSGMD
+1 M
-6 TSIAYDVVLL
+6 L
-16 PDTDRAV
+16 
-23 AYRKRAAD
+23 
-31 SGCSL
+31 
-36 MGVTVAAFGA
+36 
-46 WVRDLWELYGDGR
+46 
-59 TFVSRLEREA
+59 
-69 LLRAACERAVGGCVD
+69 
-84 LESGKSAQLDGVSG
+84 
-98 QCELAETGDVRD
+98 
-110 GSGRRESA
+110 A
-118 EGRTADDGVASAGAG
+118 EGRIADGACALVG
-133 ETGAL
+133 DSEAGAL

-157 DAAVRDALRGE
+157 DAAVRDACQGV
-168 PAGAGALAAVTCAEV
+168 PAGAGALEGVTRAEV
-183 PVLRVIGG
+183 PVLRMIGG
-191 YLDRLAQLG
+191 YLDRLAQLE
-200 LVEPGQALA
+200 LIEPGQALA
-209 LLPELLS
+209 LLPELLP

-233 QEAFFSACPWMDVEV
+233 QEVFFSACPWMGVEV
-248 RAASGG
+248 RAASGS
-254 QGPVRAPDGVRV
+254 QGPVRAPEGVRV

-278 ALLADIVRDVLGA
+278 ALLADIVRDALGTVA
-291 DADTGEPAAVSAGA
+291 DRGAV
-305 SASAGAPAAAAIS
+305 PAAAAGP

-323 GVSGGED
+323 GASSCED
-330 AFGGVDGDGASSA
+330 ASGSANGYRDGRSAGA
-343 VGCRAGQPVGMQ
+343 Q

-390 RFVDT
+390 RFMGT
-395 AFGRAICSLRRF
+395 SFGRAICSLRRF

-426 ATDVERWNRV
+426 ATDVERWNRA

-449 TKKAAFKLDADM
+449 TRKAAFKLDADM
-461 RADRTARRSG
+461 RADRTARRSD

-478 DNPMFAAMERLALQ
+478 DNPMFAAMERLALR
-492 LDDQAPAELE
+492 LDDQAAAELE

-553 ASRVVAPR
+553 VSRIVAPR
-561 GCDGAALGAPD
+561 GCDGAAFGAPD
-572 VLMTDQSTAASLG
+572 VLVTDQNTAASLG
-585 SGSCRVLVA
+585 SGSCEVCVV
-594 ADLTSA
+594 ADLTSG

-675 PTATEDIDNPYS
+675 PMATEDIDNPYS
-687 LPEHLQD
+687 LPERLQD

-701 DALCAN
+701 DALCSN
-707 DVLSDA
+707 DALSDV
-713 PAPVTAHIE
+713 PAPETARIE
-722 PPLTGAVSPEA
+722 PPLTGAVSAEA

-867 LDFEAELLPTFTPKY
+867 LDFEAELLPTFAPKY
-882 LEYDVARGGAVDYA
+882 LEYDVACGGAVDYA

-998 RPFVDVL
+998 RPFSDVL

-1037 PVSSCSERRG
+1037 PVSSCPERRG

>member
-16 PDTDRAV
+16 PDADRAV

-59 TFVSRLEREA
+59 AFVSRLEREA
-69 LLRAACERAVGGCVD
+69 LLRAACEQAGGD
-84 LESGKSAQLDGVSG
+84 
-98 QCELAETGDVRD
+98 
-110 GSGRRESA
+110 
-118 EGRTADDGVASAGAG
+118 GAG
-133 ETGAL
+133 VL

-151 VGLPAF
+151 VSLPGF
-157 DAAVRDALRGE
+157 DAAVRDAWEGE
-168 PAGAGALAAVTCAEV
+168 PAGAGVLAAVTSAEL
-183 PVLRVIGG
+183 PVLQLIGG
-191 YLDRLAQLG
+191 YLDRLSHLG

-209 LLPELLS
+209 LLPELLP

-233 QEAFFSACPWMDVEV
+233 QEAFFSACPWMDVKV

-254 QGPVRAPDGVRV
+254 QGPVRAPEGVRV

-278 ALLADIVRDVLGA
+278 ALLADIVRDTLGA
-291 DADTGEPAAVSAGA
+291 GADSGEPAAVSAGA
-305 SASAGAPAAAAIS
+305 SASSGVPAAAAVP

-323 GVSGGED
+323 GVPGEEDASGGAD
-330 AFGGVDGDGASSA
+330 
-343 VGCRAGQPVGMQ
+343 GCRDGQPVGTQ

-370 GRVAPALVR
+370 ARVAPALVR
-379 QGHVVALRGRR
+379 QGHAVALRGQR
-390 RFVDT
+390 RFADT

-407 LDDGQAGGASHI
+407 LDAGQASAVSHI

-426 ATDVERWNRV
+426 ATDVERWDRA

-449 TKKAAFKLDADM
+449 TKKAAFKLDADL
-461 RADRTARRSG
+461 RADRTARRSD

-478 DNPMFAAMERLALQ
+478 DNPTFAAMERLALR
-492 LDDQAPAELE
+492 LDDQAAGELE

-507 MTNRSEAWRAEQLAA
+507 MTNRSEAWRTEQLAA

-529 AGAAKLAGLG
+529 AGAAKLARLG

-545 QVQRLKVN
+545 QVQRLKVSV
-553 ASRVVAPR
+553 SRIVAPR
-561 GCDGAALGAPD
+561 GCDGAALSAPD
-572 VLMTDQSTAASLG
+572 VLVTDQGTAASLG
-585 SGSCRVLVA
+585 SGSCKVLVA

-615 EHLGVKRADSALAR
+615 EHLGVERADSALAR

-687 LPEHLQD
+687 LPEHLQS

-707 DVLSDA
+707 DALSDA
-713 PAPVTAHIE
+713 PAPLAACIE

-776 LDDLDEGFGPLEMGD
+776 LDDLDEEFGPLEMGD

-800 YKHMSEDLG
+800 YKHLSEDLG

-867 LDFEAELLPTFTPKY
+867 LDFEAELLPTFAPKY
-882 LEYDVARGGAVDYA
+882 LEYDVACGGAVDYA

-998 RPFVDVL
+998 RPFSDVL

>member
-69 LLRAACERAVGGCVD
+69 LLRAACEGPAEGCCVD
-84 LESGKSAQLDGVSG
+84 PKSGKRAQLDGASG
-98 QCELAETGDVRD
+98 RCELAE
-110 GSGRRESA
+110 GRI
-118 EGRTADDGVASAGAG
+118 DDDACALVGNG

-157 DAAVRDALRGE
+157 DAAVQDAQQGV
-168 PAGAGALAAVTCAEV
+168 PAGAGALEGVSCAEV
-183 PVLRVIGG
+183 PVLQMIVG

-200 LVEPGQALA
+200 MIEPGQALA
-209 LLPELLS
+209 LLPELLP

-226 AVPLTPG
+226 AAPLTPG

-248 RAASGG
+248 RAASGS
-254 QGPVRAPDGVRV
+254 QGPVRAPEGVRV

-278 ALLADIVRDVLGA
+278 ALLADIVRDALGTVA
-291 DADTGEPAAVSAGA
+291 DRGAV
-305 SASAGAPAAAAIS
+305 PAAAAGP

-323 GVSGGED
+323 GASSCED
-330 AFGGVDGDGASSA
+330 ASGSANGYRDGRSAGA
-343 VGCRAGQPVGMQ
+343 Q

-379 QGHVVALRGRR
+379 QGHVVALCGRR
-390 RFVDT
+390 RFMDT
-395 AFGRAICSLRRF
+395 SFGRAICSLRRF
-407 LDDGQAGGASHI
+407 LDEGQAGGVSHI
-419 EGYGDIA
+419 GGYGDIA
-426 ATDVERWNRV
+426 PTDVERWNRA

-461 RADRTARRSG
+461 RADRTARRSN
-471 LCARLRG
+471 LCARLRA

-492 LDDQAPAELE
+492 LDDQAAAELE

-507 MTNRSEAWRAEQLAA
+507 MTNRSEAWRAEQLVA

-529 AGAAKLAGLG
+529 AGAAKLAELG

-553 ASRVVAPR
+553 VSRIVAPR
-561 GCDGAALGAPD
+561 GCDGAAFGAPD
-572 VLMTDQSTAASLG
+572 VLVTDQNTAASLG
-585 SGSCRVLVA
+585 SGSCEVCVV
-594 ADLTSA
+594 ADLTSG

-629 MRRAFFALEHAATDQ
+629 MRRVFFALEHAATDQ

-687 LPEHLQD
+687 LPERLQD

-701 DALCAN
+701 DALCSN
-707 DVLSDA
+707 DALSDV
-713 PAPVTAHIE
+713 PAPETARIE
-722 PPLTGAVSPEA
+722 PPLTGAVSAEA

-817 LPQARELMADVL
+817 LPQARKLMADVL

-867 LDFEAELLPTFTPKY
+867 LDFEAELLPTFAPKY
-882 LEYDVARGGAVDYA
+882 LEYDVACGGAVDYA

-998 RPFVDVL
+998 RPFSDVL

-1037 PVSSCSERRG
+1037 PVSSCPERRG

>member
-16 PDTDRAV
+16 PDTDRAA

-69 LLRAACERAVGGCVD
+69 LLSAACEGPAEGCCVD
-84 LESGKSAQLDGVSG
+84 PKSGKRAQLDGASG
-98 QCELAETGDVRD
+98 RCELAE
-110 GSGRRESA
+110 GRI
-118 EGRTADDGVASAGAG
+118 DDDACALVGNG
-133 ETGAL
+133 EAGAL

-157 DAAVRDALRGE
+157 DAAVQDAQQGV
-168 PAGAGALAAVTCAEV
+168 PAGAGALEGVSCAEV
-183 PVLRVIGG
+183 PVLRMIGG
-191 YLDRLAQLG
+191 YLDRLAQLE
-200 LVEPGQALA
+200 LIEPGQALA
-209 LLPELLS
+209 LLPELLP

-226 AVPLTPG
+226 AVSLTPG
-233 QEAFFSACPWMDVEV
+233 QEAFFSACPWMDMEV
-248 RAASGG
+248 RAASGS
-254 QGPVRAPDGVRV
+254 QGPVRAPEGVRV

-278 ALLADIVRDVLGA
+278 ALLADIVRDALGTVA
-291 DADTGEPAAVSAGA
+291 DRGAV
-305 SASAGAPAAAAIS
+305 PAAAAGP
-318 AAGDD
+318 AADD
-323 GVSGGED
+323 
-330 AFGGVDGDGASSA
+330 DGASSCEDA
-343 VGCRAGQPVGMQ
+343 SGSADGYRDGRSAGAQ

-360 VAAKDPAALF
+360 VAAKDPAVLF

-395 AFGRAICSLRRF
+395 SFGRAICSLHRF

-426 ATDVERWNRV
+426 ATDVERWNRA

-461 RADRTARRSG
+461 RADRTARRSN
-471 LCARLRG
+471 LCARLRA

-492 LDDQAPAELE
+492 LDDQAAAELE

-553 ASRVVAPR
+553 VSRIVAPR
-561 GCDGAALGAPD
+561 GCEGAAFGAPD
-572 VLMTDQSTAASLG
+572 VLVTDQNTAASLG
-585 SGSCRVLVA
+585 SGSCEVCVV
-594 ADLTSA
+594 ADLTSG

-629 MRRAFFALEHAATDQ
+629 MRRVFFALEHAATDQ

-687 LPEHLQD
+687 LPERLQD

-701 DALCAN
+701 DALCSN
-707 DVLSDA
+707 DALSDV
-713 PAPVTAHIE
+713 PAPETARIE
-722 PPLTGAVSPEA
+722 PPLTGAVSAEA

-867 LDFEAELLPTFTPKY
+867 LDFEAELLPTFAPKY
-882 LEYDVARGGAVDYA
+882 LEYDVACGGAVDYA

-998 RPFVDVL
+998 RPFSDVL

-1037 PVSSCSERRG
+1037 PVSSCPERRG

>member
-59 TFVSRLEREA
+59 TFVSCLEREA
-69 LLRAACERAVGGCVD
+69 LLRAACEGPAEGGCVD
-84 LESGKSAQLDGVSG
+84 PESGKRVQLDGASG
-98 QCELAETGDVRD
+98 RCELAE
-110 GSGRRESA
+110 GSI
-118 EGRTADDGVASAGAG
+118 ADDGVASAGAG

-157 DAAVRDALRGE
+157 DAAVQDAQQGVS
-168 PAGAGALAAVTCAEV
+168 AGAGALEGVTCAEV
-183 PVLRVIGG
+183 PVLRMIGG

-200 LVEPGQALA
+200 MIEPGQALA
-209 LLPELLS
+209 LLPELLP
-216 QRPLRVLLED
+216 QRPLHVLLED
-226 AVPLTPG
+226 AAPLTPG
-233 QEAFFSACPWMDVEV
+233 QEAFFSACPWMGVEV
-248 RAASGG
+248 RAASGS
-254 QGPVRAPDGVRV
+254 QGPVRAPEGVRV

-278 ALLADIVRDVLGA
+278 ALLADIARDALGTAA
-291 DADTGEPAAVSAGA
+291 DRGA
-305 SASAGAPAAAAIS
+305 APAAAAVPV
-318 AAGDD
+318 AAGDS
-323 GVSGGED
+323 VSRGED
-330 AFGGVDGDGASSA
+330 PARETPLADGDGKCSA
-343 VGCRAGQPVGMQ
+343 NGYRDGRSAGAQ

-360 VAAKDPAALF
+360 VAAKDPAVLF

-395 AFGRAICSLRRF
+395 SFGRAICSLRRF
-407 LDDGQAGGASHI
+407 LDDRQAGGASHI

-426 ATDVERWNRV
+426 ATDVERWNRA

-461 RADRTARRSG
+461 RADRTARRSN
-471 LCARLRG
+471 LCARLRA
-478 DNPMFAAMERLALQ
+478 DNPMFAAMERLVLQ
-492 LDDQAPAELE
+492 LGAQAAVELE

-545 QVQRLKVN
+545 QVERLKVN
-553 ASRVVAPR
+553 VSRVVAPR

-572 VLMTDQSTAASLG
+572 VLVTDQNTAASLG

-615 EHLGVKRADSALAR
+615 EHLDVKRADSALAR

-687 LPEHLQD
+687 LPERLQD

-701 DALCAN
+701 DALCSN
-707 DVLSDA
+707 DALSDV
-713 PAPVTAHIE
+713 PAPEAARIE
-722 PPLTGAVSPEA
+722 PPLTGAVSSEA

-867 LDFEAELLPTFTPKY
+867 LDFEAELLPTFAPKY
-882 LEYDVARGGAVDYA
+882 LEYDVACGGAVDYA

-946 AQVVRRTLGL
+946 AQVVRRTLGM

-998 RPFVDVL
+998 RPFSDVL